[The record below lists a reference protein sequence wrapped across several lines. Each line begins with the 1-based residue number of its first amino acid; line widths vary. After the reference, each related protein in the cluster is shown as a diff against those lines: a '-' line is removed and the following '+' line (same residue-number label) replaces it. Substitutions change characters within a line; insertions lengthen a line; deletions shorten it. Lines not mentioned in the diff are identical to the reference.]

1 MSVQSKFKKKTKIK
15 AAIKKVKKII
25 SRTLI
30 GLILLL
36 LALAIILSLP
46 VVQTKIATYITETLN
61 KDFNVNISVERTSIN
76 IFGGVKLKKVLIL
89 DHHKKTMIYADIIAT
104 DILGLKR
111 LVDGDLIFGDIRLTG
126 LIFNLK
132 TYKNE
137 HENNLNVFIQAF
149 EKGPKSPKSSKHF
162 LLTAKN
168 AYIDR
173 GAFSV
178 VDENKN
184 TPKFLDFKKL
194 NAYISDFKLYGPD
207 VNTIIHR
214 FSFLDHRGLYVS
226 NFAGKFSY
234 TKKQIKVESLA
245 IKTKRSWIYGKAI
258 LNYKIEDFLDFT
270 DKVKFNVAMDSASI
284 ASNDI
289 RYFYD
294 GLGKNQHFRIRTKI
308 RGTLNNLNLRHL
320 KLSDTNGSKIAGTI
334 NFRNLLGDKTQ
345 KFSMQGKFDKLISSY
360 DNLVVLLPGV
370 LGKKL
375 PKELQRIGKFNIV
388 GKAKVSTTDLETD
401 FKMITDLGNGQANIH
416 MNNMD
421 FIDKASYSGNIILD
435 NFNVGALLARKDIGK
450 TTLNLDVEGVG
461 FTEKYLNTIIKGDIA
476 KLDYN
481 KYTYNNIVVNGNF
494 KLPYYKG
501 QVSINDPNLNLTF
514 DGLVDLSKRESKY
527 DFHINVENAD
537 LRKLRFVDDS
547 ISNFTGDAVV
557 ELTGNSIENLQG
569 NVYIKDAVYQNP
581 KSTYAFDEVTISSNF
596 DADRLRTITINSNDV
611 VNGKIVGKFQFGQLD
626 KLVMNSVGSLYTNYK
641 PYKVKK
647 GQFLN
652 FNFHVYDKV
661 VEMLYPEVN
670 IDSSTV
676 VRGKIDSDLQE
687 FKFKF
692 KSQKITAAKNTF
704 DNIRINIDNKNTLYN
719 AYVELDSIKTP
730 YYKVRDF
737 SLINVTAKDTLFVRS
752 EFKGGDK
759 GQDYY
764 NLNLFHTIDKNKNN
778 IVGIKKSEMKFKDYL
793 WYLNEDEEKDNQIVF
808 DQFFK
813 NFTIDNIVLSHEN
826 QKIDLNGIIKGTDYK
841 DIVLNFED
849 VDINKITP
857 FNSKFVFNGNLNGKV
872 NYKQNKSVYQPTA
885 SIVIDHLNL
894 NKTELGTLNF
904 DIAGDES
911 FKKFT
916 VNSSIQNGFT
926 ESFRANGTF
935 AIENKETLLDL
946 NLKLEGFNLATLG
959 SVGGDVLSNVRGS
972 VSGNAAVVG
981 NLKKPEINGRL
992 YVEKAG
998 MTIPYLNTDYELS
1011 DRTVIDLTDE
1021 KFLFRNNQ
1029 LTDTKYG
1036 TKGLLNGTIE
1046 HHNFGDWKLDLTITS
1061 KRLLALDTKDSED
1074 AAYFGTA
1081 FINGTASI
1089 KGPTDG
1095 LFIKVDAKSEKG
1107 TEVKIPINNAQSV
1120 GESSWIHF
1128 VTPKEKYNLANGIV
1142 EKTRNYNGLEL
1153 EFDFDITPDAEV
1165 EVILDRNS
1173 GHGMKGK
1180 GYGSLLFKIN
1190 TLGKFN
1196 MWGDFQAYEG
1206 TYNFKYGGLIDK
1218 KFSVKKGGSIIWEGN
1233 PMKAQLNLEAVYKTS
1248 ANPAVL
1254 LDNTSSFNKKVP
1266 VEVVI
1271 GLRGD
1276 LTSPEPNFDIQF
1288 PSVSNVLKSEIQ
1300 YKLDDK
1306 DIRQTQALYLL
1317 STGSF
1322 MSTDGFSQGD
1332 LSGTLTETAS
1342 SLLGGI
1348 IKSDNDK
1355 VNIDLNYI
1363 SADKRLGQEADGQF
1377 VANISSQVNERI
1389 TINGK
1394 LGVPVGGVNES
1405 AIVGDIEILYRVN
1418 EDGSMNLRLFNKEND
1433 INYVGQGIGYTQG
1446 VGISYEVD
1454 FDTFSELVNKI
1465 FKDHKLEKA
1474 IKSSNNDLQDS
1485 NLNPDFVNFSNK
1497 KDAKNK
1503 KDKDKKEAEKK
1514 EEPKSPPPQNNNE
1527 GLIPDNDF

>member
-1 MSVQSKFKKKTKIK
+1 M
-15 AAIKKVKKII
+15 
-25 SRTLI
+25 
-30 GLILLL
+30 LIL
-36 LALAIILSLP
+36 AITLSLP
-46 VVQTKIATYITETLN
+46 VVQTKIAKYITETLN
-61 KDFNVNISVERTSIN
+61 KDFKTNISIDKAAIN

-89 DHHKKTMIYADIIAT
+89 DHHKKTLIYSDLINT
-104 DILGLKR
+104 DILSIKR
-111 LVDGDLIFGDIRLTG
+111 AIDGDLIFGDIRLTG

-132 TYKNE
+132 TYKGE
-137 HENNLNVFIQAF
+137 DENNINKFIKLF
-149 EKGPKSPKSSKHF
+149 ETEKQVKTKSTKHF
-162 LLTAKN
+162 LLTARN
-168 AYIDR
+168 AYITN
-173 GAFSV
+173 GNFSV
-178 VDENKN
+178 VDENKH
-184 TPKFLDFKKL
+184 TPKFLDFTKL
-194 NAYISDFKLYGPD
+194 NAYISDFKLYGSD
-207 VNTIIHR
+207 VNTNIHR

-234 TKKQIKVESLA
+234 TKKQIKVENLA

-258 LNYKIEDFLDFT
+258 LNYKVKDFLDFT
-270 DKVKFNVAMDSASI
+270 DKVRFDVALDSSSI

-294 GLGKNQHFRIRTKI
+294 GLGKNQHFKVKTKI
-308 RGTLNNLNLRHL
+308 KGPLNDLNLNHLR
-320 KLSDTNGSKIAGTI
+320 LSDANGSKIFGNI
-334 NFRNLLGDKTQ
+334 NFKNLLGTKEQ
-345 KFSMQGKFDKLISSY
+345 KFSMDGKFDKLIASY
-360 DNLVVLLPGV
+360 DNLVFILPGI
-370 LGKKL
+370 LGKSL
-375 PKELQRIGKFNIV
+375 PKELKRIGKFNIT
-388 GKAKVSTTDLETD
+388 GKAKVSTTALETD
-401 FKMITDLGNGQANIH
+401 FKMATDLGNGKVNLH

-421 FIDKASYSGNIILD
+421 FIDKASYSGNIVLD
-435 NFNVGALLARKDIGK
+435 NFNIGALLGRKDVGR
-450 TTLNLDVEGVG
+450 TTLNLDVDGVG
-461 FTEKYLNTIIKGDIA
+461 FTEKYLNTIVKGDIN

-481 KYTYNNIVVNGNF
+481 KYRYSNIVVNGNF

-501 QVSINDPNLNLTF
+501 QLSINDPNLNLTF
-514 DGLVDLSKRESKY
+514 DGLVDLSKRESRY
-527 DFHINVENAD
+527 DFHINVENSD
-537 LRKLRFVDDS
+537 LQKLRFVNDS
-547 ISNFTGDAVV
+547 ISHFKGDAVV
-557 ELTGNSIENLQG
+557 QVSGNSIENLQG
-569 NVYIKDAVYQNP
+569 NIIIKDAEYQNP
-581 KSTYAFDEVTISSNF
+581 QATYVFDDVTISSNF
-596 DADRLRTITINSNDV
+596 DADRLRTITINSADIV
-611 VNGKIVGKFQFGQLD
+611 EGRIVGKFQFAQLD

-647 GQFLN
+647 GQFLR
-652 FNFHVYDKV
+652 FNFHVYNKV
-661 VEMLYPEVN
+661 VEMLYPDLK

-676 VRGKIDSDLQE
+676 VRGKIDADLQE
-687 FKFKF
+687 FKFGFRSK
-692 KSQKITAAKNTF
+692 QITAAKNTF
-704 DNIRINIDNKNTLYN
+704 DNIRISIDNKNPLYN
-719 AYVELDSIKTP
+719 AFVELDSIKTP
-730 YYKVRDF
+730 YYKIRDF
-737 SLINVTAKDTLFVRS
+737 NLINVTSKDTLFVRS

-759 GQDYY
+759 GQDYF
-764 NLNLFHTIDKNKNN
+764 NLDLYHTIDKKKNN

-793 WYLNEDEEKDNQIVF
+793 WYLNEDAAKDNQIVF
-808 DQFFK
+808 DQYFK

-826 QKIDLNGIIKGTDYK
+826 QKIDLNGIIKGKDYK

-857 FNSKFVFNGNLNGKV
+857 YNSKFVFNGNLNGNV
-872 NYKQNKSVYQPTA
+872 NYKQNKDVYQPTA
-885 SIVIDHLNL
+885 SIVVDHLNM
-894 NKTELGTLNF
+894 NKVDLGTLNF
-904 DIAGDES
+904 DISGDQT
-911 FKKFT
+911 FRKFT
-916 VNSSIQNGFT
+916 VNSSIVNGFA

-935 AIENKETLLDL
+935 NIENKETFMDL
-946 NLKLEGFNLATLG
+946 SLKLEGFNLATLG
-959 SVGGDVLSNVRGS
+959 TIGGDVLSNIRGS

-1029 LTDTKYG
+1029 LTDTKYK

-1089 KGPTDG
+1089 KGPTES

-1107 TEVKIPINNAQSV
+1107 TEVKIPINNVQSV

-1128 VTPKEKYNLANGIV
+1128 VTPKEKYNLQKGIV
-1142 EKTRNYNGLEL
+1142 ERTRNYNGLEL

-1218 KFSVKKGGSIIWEGN
+1218 KFAVKKGGSIIWEGN

-1254 LDNTSSFNKKVP
+1254 LDNSSFNKKVP

-1306 DIRQTQALYLL
+1306 DVRQTQALYLL

-1322 MSTDGFSQGD
+1322 MSQDGFNQSD
-1332 LSGTLTETAS
+1332 LSGTFAETAA

-1348 IKSDNDK
+1348 IKSDNDLI
-1355 VNIDLNYI
+1355 NIDLNFI
-1363 SADKRLGQEADGQF
+1363 SADRRLGQEADGQF
-1377 VANISSQVNERI
+1377 VANISSQINERI
-1389 TINGK
+1389 SINGK
-1394 LGVPVGGVNES
+1394 VGVPVGGVNES

-1433 INYVGQGIGYTQG
+1433 INYIGQGIGYTQG

-1454 FDTFSELVNKI
+1454 FDTFSELVNKL
-1465 FKDHKLEKA
+1465 FKSHKLEKA
-1474 IKSSNNDLQDS
+1474 IKKSDDFQDS
-1485 NLNPDFVNFSNK
+1485 NLNPDYLNFKS
-1497 KDAKNK
+1497 A
-1503 KDKDKKEAEKK
+1503 KEAEKDKKKPEK
-1514 EEPKSPPPQNNNE
+1514 EEEKKPKPQNNNE

>member
-1 MSVQSKFKKKTKIK
+1 M
-15 AAIKKVKKII
+15 
-25 SRTLI
+25 
-30 GLILLL
+30 LIL
-36 LALAIILSLP
+36 AITLSLP
-46 VVQTKIATYITETLN
+46 VVQTKIAKYITETLN
-61 KDFNVNISVERTSIN
+61 KDFKTNISIDKAAIN

-89 DHHKKTMIYADIIAT
+89 DHHKKTLIYSDLINT
-104 DILGLKR
+104 DILSIKR
-111 LVDGDLIFGDIRLTG
+111 AIDGDLIFGDIRLTG

-132 TYKNE
+132 TYKGE
-137 HENNLNVFIQAF
+137 DENNINKFIKLF
-149 EKGPKSPKSSKHF
+149 ETEKQVKTKSTKHF
-162 LLTAKN
+162 LLTARN
-168 AYIDR
+168 AYITN
-173 GAFSV
+173 GNFSV
-178 VDENKN
+178 VDENKH
-184 TPKFLDFKKL
+184 TPKFLDFTKL
-194 NAYISDFKLYGPD
+194 NAYISDFKLYGSD
-207 VNTIIHR
+207 VNTNIHR

-234 TKKQIKVESLA
+234 TKKQIKVENLA

-258 LNYKIEDFLDFT
+258 LNYKVKDFLDFT
-270 DKVKFNVAMDSASI
+270 DKVRFDVALDSSSI

-294 GLGKNQHFRIRTKI
+294 GLGKNQHFKVKTKI
-308 RGTLNNLNLRHL
+308 KGPLNNLNLNHL
-320 KLSDTNGSKIAGTI
+320 RLSDANGSKIFGNI
-334 NFRNLLGDKTQ
+334 NFKNLLGTKEQ
-345 KFSMQGKFDKLISSY
+345 KFSMDGKFDKLIASY
-360 DNLVVLLPGV
+360 DNLVYILPGI
-370 LGKKL
+370 LGKSL
-375 PKELQRIGKFNIV
+375 PKELKRIGKFNIT
-388 GKAKVSTTDLETD
+388 GKAKVSTTALETD
-401 FKMITDLGNGQANIH
+401 FKMATDLGNGKVNLH

-421 FIDKASYSGNIILD
+421 FIDKASYSGNIVLD
-435 NFNVGALLARKDIGK
+435 NFNIGALLGRKDVGR
-450 TTLNLDVEGVG
+450 TTLNLDVDGVG
-461 FTEKYLNTIIKGDIA
+461 FTEKYLNTIVKGDIN

-481 KYTYNNIVVNGNF
+481 KYRYSNIVVNGNF

-501 QVSINDPNLNLTF
+501 QLSINDPNLNLTF
-514 DGLVDLSKRESKY
+514 DGLVDLSKRESRY
-527 DFHINVENAD
+527 DFHINVENSD
-537 LRKLRFVDDS
+537 LQKLRFINDS
-547 ISNFTGDAVV
+547 ISHFKGDAVV
-557 ELTGNSIENLQG
+557 QVSGNSIENLQG
-569 NVYIKDAVYQNP
+569 NIIIKDAEYQNP
-581 KSTYAFDEVTISSNF
+581 EATYVFDDVTISSNF
-596 DADRLRTITINSNDV
+596 DADRLRTITINSADIV
-611 VNGKIVGKFQFGQLD
+611 EGRIVGKFQFAQLD

-647 GQFLN
+647 GQFLR
-652 FNFHVYDKV
+652 FNFHVYNKV
-661 VEMLYPEVN
+661 VEMLYPELK

-676 VRGKIDSDLQE
+676 VRGKIDADLQE
-687 FKFKF
+687 FKFGFRSK
-692 KSQKITAAKNTF
+692 QITAAKNTF
-704 DNIRINIDNKNTLYN
+704 DNIRISIDNKNPLYN
-719 AYVELDSIKTP
+719 AFVELDSIKTP
-730 YYKVRDF
+730 YYKIRDF
-737 SLINVTAKDTLFVRS
+737 NLINVTSKDTLFVRS

-759 GQDYY
+759 GQDYF
-764 NLNLFHTIDKNKNN
+764 NLDLYHTIDKKKNN

-793 WYLNEDEEKDNQIVF
+793 WYLNEDAAKDNQIVF
-808 DQFFK
+808 DQYFK

-826 QKIDLNGIIKGTDYK
+826 QKIDLNGIIKGKDYK

-857 FNSKFVFNGNLNGKV
+857 SNSKFVFNGNLNGNV
-872 NYKQNKSVYQPTA
+872 NYKQNKDVYQPTA
-885 SIVIDHLNL
+885 SIVVDHLNM
-894 NKTELGTLNF
+894 NKVDLGTLNF
-904 DIAGDES
+904 DISGDQT

-916 VNSSIQNGFT
+916 VNSSIVNGFA

-935 AIENKETLLDL
+935 NIENKETFMDL

-959 SVGGDVLSNVRGS
+959 TIGGDVLSNIRGS

-1029 LTDTKYG
+1029 LTDTKFK

-1089 KGPTDG
+1089 KGPTES

-1107 TEVKIPINNAQSV
+1107 TEVKIPINNVQSV

-1128 VTPKEKYNLANGIV
+1128 VTPKEKYNLQKGIV
-1142 EKTRNYNGLEL
+1142 ERTRNYNGLEL

-1218 KFSVKKGGSIIWEGN
+1218 KFAVKKGGSIIWEGN
-1233 PMKAQLNLEAVYKTS
+1233 PMKAQLNLEAVYRTS

-1254 LDNTSSFNKKVP
+1254 LDNSSFNKKVP

-1306 DIRQTQALYLL
+1306 DVRQTQALYLL

-1322 MSTDGFSQGD
+1322 MSQDGFNQSD
-1332 LSGTLTETAS
+1332 LSGTFAETAA

-1348 IKSDNDK
+1348 IKSDNDLI
-1355 VNIDLNYI
+1355 NIDLNFI
-1363 SADKRLGQEADGQF
+1363 SADRRLGQEADGQF
-1377 VANISSQVNERI
+1377 VANISSQINERI
-1389 TINGK
+1389 SINGK
-1394 LGVPVGGVNES
+1394 VGVPVGGVNES

-1433 INYVGQGIGYTQG
+1433 INYIGQGIGYTQG

-1454 FDTFSELVNKI
+1454 FDTFSELVNKL
-1465 FKDHKLEKA
+1465 FKSHKLEKA
-1474 IKSSNNDLQDS
+1474 IKKSDDFQDS
-1485 NLNPDFVNFSNK
+1485 NLNPDYLNFKS
-1497 KDAKNK
+1497 A
-1503 KDKDKKEAEKK
+1503 KEAEKDKKKPEK
-1514 EEPKSPPPQNNNE
+1514 EEEKKPKPQNNNE

>member
-1 MSVQSKFKKKTKIK
+1 M
-15 AAIKKVKKII
+15 
-25 SRTLI
+25 
-30 GLILLL
+30 
-36 LALAIILSLP
+36 LALAIILALP
-46 VVQTKIATYITETLN
+46 VVQTKIAKYITETLN
-61 KDFNVNISVERTSIN
+61 TDFKTNISVDKVAIN

-89 DHHKKTMIYADIIAT
+89 DHHKKTLIYSDIITT
-104 DILGLKR
+104 DILSVKR
-111 LVDGDLIFGDIRLTG
+111 LLDGDLLFGDIRLTG

-137 HENNLNVFIQAF
+137 DENNINKFIKLF
-149 EKGPKSPKSSKHF
+149 ETGKKTPKSNKHF
-162 LLTAKN
+162 LLTARN
-168 AYIDR
+168 AYISQ

-184 TPKFLDFKKL
+184 TPRFLDFKKL
-194 NAYISDFKLYGPD
+194 NAYISDFKLYGPE

-234 TKKQIKVESLA
+234 TKKQIKVENLA
-245 IKTKRSWIYGKAI
+245 IKTKRSSIYGKAV
-258 LNYKIEDFLDFT
+258 LNYSVEDFLHFT
-270 DKVKFNVAMDSASI
+270 DKVKFDVALDSASI

-294 GLGKNQHFRIRTKI
+294 GLGKNQHFKIKTKI
-308 RGTLNNLNLRHL
+308 NGTLNNLNLKHL
-320 KLSDTNGSKIAGTI
+320 KLSDTNGSKIFGTI
-334 NFRNLLGDKTQ
+334 NFKNLLGSKTQ
-345 KFSMQGKFDKLISSY
+345 KFSMDGKFDKLVSSY
-360 DNLVVLLPGV
+360 DNLVVLLPNI

-388 GKAKVSTTDLETD
+388 GKAKVSTTALETD
-401 FKMITDLGNGQANIH
+401 FKMITDLGNGQADLH
-416 MNNMD
+416 MNNID
-421 FIDKASYSGNIILD
+421 FIDKASYSGNIVLD
-435 NFNVGALLARKDIGK
+435 NFNIGALLKRKDLGR

-501 QVSINDPNLNLTF
+501 QISVNDPNLNLTF
-514 DGLVDLSKRESKY
+514 DGLVDLSKRESRY

-537 LRKLRFVDDS
+537 LRKLKFVNDS
-547 ISNFTGDAVV
+547 ISQFRGDAVV
-557 ELTGNSIENLQG
+557 EVSGNSIENLQG
-569 NVYIKDAVYQNP
+569 TVTIRDAVYQNP
-581 KSTYAFDEVTISSNF
+581 KSTYNFDELTVNSNF
-596 DADRLRTITINSNDV
+596 DADKLRTITISSNDV
-611 VNGKIVGKFQFGQLD
+611 VNGEIVGKFQFAQLD

-647 GQFLN
+647 GQFLR

-661 VEMLYPEVN
+661 VEMLYPEIN

-687 FKFKF
+687 FKFRF

-704 DNIRINIDNKNTLYN
+704 DNIRINIDNKNALYN

-730 YYKVRDF
+730 YYKIRDF
-737 SLINVTAKDTLFVRS
+737 NLINVTSKDTLFVRS
-752 EFKGGDK
+752 EFKGGEK
-759 GQDYY
+759 GEDYY
-764 NLNLFHTIDKNKNN
+764 NLDLYHTIDKNKNN

-793 WYLNEDEEKDNQIVF
+793 WYLNEDAEKDNQIVF
-808 DQFFK
+808 DQYFK
-813 NFTIDNIVLSHEN
+813 NFSINNIVLSHEN
-826 QKIDLNGIIKGTDYK
+826 QKIDLNGVIKGNDYK

-857 FNSKFVFNGNLNGKV
+857 LNSKFVFNGNLNGQI
-872 NYKQNKSVYQPTA
+872 NYKQNKNVYQPTA

-894 NKTELGTLNF
+894 NKIDLGTLNF
-904 DIAGDES
+904 DISGDES

-916 VNSSIQNGFT
+916 INSSIQNGFT

-935 AIENKETLLDL
+935 AIENKETFLDL

-959 SVGGDVLSNVRGS
+959 TVGGDVLSNIRGS

-1036 TKGLLNGTIE
+1036 TKGLLNGSIE

-1089 KGPTDG
+1089 KGPTQS

-1218 KFSVKKGGSIIWEGN
+1218 KFAVKKGGSIIWEGN
-1233 PMKAQLNLEAVYKTS
+1233 PMKAQLNLEAVYRTS

-1254 LDNTSSFNKKVP
+1254 LDNSSFNKKVP

-1306 DIRQTQALYLL
+1306 DVRQTQALYLL

-1322 MSTDGFSQGD
+1322 MSPDGFNQSD
-1332 LSGTLTETAS
+1332 LSGTFAETAA

-1348 IKSDNDK
+1348 IKSDNDLI
-1355 VNIDLNYI
+1355 NIDLNFI
-1363 SADKRLGQEADGQF
+1363 SADKRIGQEADGQF
-1377 VANISSQVNERI
+1377 VANISSQINEKI
-1389 TINGK
+1389 SINGK
-1394 LGVPVGGVNES
+1394 LGVPIGGVNES

-1433 INYVGQGIGYTQG
+1433 INYIGQGIGYTQG

-1454 FDTFSELVNKI
+1454 FDTFSELVSKL
-1465 FKDHKLEKA
+1465 FKNHKLERV
-1474 IKSSNNDLQDS
+1474 IKSSSDDLQDS
-1485 NLNPDFVNFSNK
+1485 YLDPSLVKFSNK
-1497 KDAKNK
+1497 KDAEKNK
-1503 KDKDKKEAEKK
+1503 KKEEKK
-1514 EEPKSPPPQNNNE
+1514 EEEKKTPQPQNNE
-1527 GLIPDNDF
+1527 GVIPDNDF

>member
-1 MSVQSKFKKKTKIK
+1 
-15 AAIKKVKKII
+15 
-25 SRTLI
+25 L
-30 GLILLL
+30 LIL
-36 LALAIILSLP
+36 AITLSLP
-46 VVQTKIATYITETLN
+46 VVQTKIAKYITETLN
-61 KDFNVNISVERTSIN
+61 KDFKTNISIDKAAIN

-89 DHHKKTMIYADIIAT
+89 DHHKKTLIYSDLINT
-104 DILGLKR
+104 DILSIKR
-111 LVDGDLIFGDIRLTG
+111 AIDGDLIFGDIRLTG

-132 TYKNE
+132 TYKGE
-137 HENNLNVFIQAF
+137 DENNINKFIKLF
-149 EKGPKSPKSSKHF
+149 ETEKQVKTKSTKHF
-162 LLTAKN
+162 LLTARN
-168 AYIDR
+168 AYITN
-173 GAFSV
+173 GNFSV
-178 VDENKN
+178 VDENKH
-184 TPKFLDFKKL
+184 TPKFLDFTKL
-194 NAYISDFKLYGPD
+194 NAYISDFKLYGSD
-207 VNTIIHR
+207 VNTNIHR

-234 TKKQIKVESLA
+234 TKKQIKVENLA

-258 LNYKIEDFLDFT
+258 LNYKVKDFLDFT
-270 DKVKFNVAMDSASI
+270 DKVRFDVALDSSSI

-294 GLGKNQHFRIRTKI
+294 GLGKNQHFKVKTKI
-308 RGTLNNLNLRHL
+308 KGPLNNLNLNHL
-320 KLSDTNGSKIAGTI
+320 RLSDANGSKIFGNI
-334 NFRNLLGDKTQ
+334 NFKNLLGTKEQ
-345 KFSMQGKFDKLISSY
+345 KFSMDGKFDKLIASY
-360 DNLVVLLPGV
+360 DNLVYILPGI
-370 LGKKL
+370 LGKSL
-375 PKELQRIGKFNIV
+375 PKELKRIGKFNIT
-388 GKAKVSTTDLETD
+388 GKAKVSTTALETD
-401 FKMITDLGNGQANIH
+401 FKMATDLGNGKVNLH

-421 FIDKASYSGNIILD
+421 FIDKASYSGNIVLD
-435 NFNVGALLARKDIGK
+435 NFNIGALLGRKDVGR
-450 TTLNLDVEGVG
+450 TTLNLDVDGVG
-461 FTEKYLNTIIKGDIA
+461 FTEKYLNTIVKGDIN

-481 KYTYNNIVVNGNF
+481 KYRYSNIVVNGNF

-514 DGLVDLSKRESKY
+514 DGLVDLSKRESRY
-527 DFHINVENAD
+527 DFHINVENSD
-537 LRKLRFVDDS
+537 LQKLRFVNDS
-547 ISNFTGDAVV
+547 ISHFKGDAVV
-557 ELTGNSIENLQG
+557 QVSGNSIENLQG
-569 NVYIKDAVYQNP
+569 NIIIKDAEYQNP
-581 KSTYAFDEVTISSNF
+581 QATYVFDDVTISSNF
-596 DADRLRTITINSNDV
+596 DDDRLRTITINSADIV
-611 VNGKIVGKFQFGQLD
+611 EGRIVGKFQFAQLD

-647 GQFLN
+647 GQFLR
-652 FNFHVYDKV
+652 FNFHVYNKV
-661 VEMLYPEVN
+661 VEMLYPELK

-676 VRGKIDSDLQE
+676 VRGKIDADLQE
-687 FKFKF
+687 FKFGFRSK
-692 KSQKITAAKNTF
+692 QITAAKNTF
-704 DNIRINIDNKNTLYN
+704 DNIRISIDNKNPLYN
-719 AYVELDSIKTP
+719 AFVELDSIKTP
-730 YYKVRDF
+730 YYKIRDF
-737 SLINVTAKDTLFVRS
+737 NLINVTSKDTLFVRS

-759 GQDYY
+759 GQDYF
-764 NLNLFHTIDKNKNN
+764 NLDLYHTIDKKKNN

-793 WYLNEDEEKDNQIVF
+793 WYLNEDAAKDNQIVF
-808 DQFFK
+808 DQYFK

-826 QKIDLNGIIKGTDYK
+826 QKIDLNGIIKGKDYK

-857 FNSKFVFNGNLNGKV
+857 SNSKFVFNGNLNGNI
-872 NYKQNKSVYQPTA
+872 NYKQNKDVYQPTA
-885 SIVIDHLNL
+885 SIVVDHLNM
-894 NKTELGTLNF
+894 NKVDLGTLNF
-904 DIAGDES
+904 DISGDQT
-911 FKKFT
+911 FRKFT
-916 VNSSIQNGFT
+916 VNSSIVNGFA

-935 AIENKETLLDL
+935 NIENKETFMDL

-959 SVGGDVLSNVRGS
+959 TIGGDVLSNIRGS

-1029 LTDTKYG
+1029 LTDTKYK

-1089 KGPTDG
+1089 KGPTES

-1107 TEVKIPINNAQSV
+1107 TEVKIPINNVQSV

-1128 VTPKEKYNLANGIV
+1128 VTPKEKYNLQKGIV
-1142 EKTRNYNGLEL
+1142 ERTRNYNGLEL

-1218 KFSVKKGGSIIWEGN
+1218 KFAVKKGGSIIWEGN

-1254 LDNTSSFNKKVP
+1254 LDNSSFNKKVP

-1306 DIRQTQALYLL
+1306 DVRQTQALYLL

-1322 MSTDGFSQGD
+1322 MSQDGFNQSD
-1332 LSGTLTETAS
+1332 LSGTFAETAA

-1348 IKSDNDK
+1348 IKSDNDLI
-1355 VNIDLNYI
+1355 NIDLNFI
-1363 SADKRLGQEADGQF
+1363 SADRRLGQEADGQF
-1377 VANISSQVNERI
+1377 VANISSQINERI
-1389 TINGK
+1389 SINGK
-1394 LGVPVGGVNES
+1394 VGVPVGGVNES

-1433 INYVGQGIGYTQG
+1433 INYIGQGIGYTQG

-1454 FDTFSELVNKI
+1454 FDTFSELVNKL
-1465 FKDHKLEKA
+1465 FKSHKLEKA
-1474 IKSSNNDLQDS
+1474 IKKSDDFQDS
-1485 NLNPDFVNFSNK
+1485 NLNPDYLNFKS
-1497 KDAKNK
+1497 A
-1503 KDKDKKEAEKK
+1503 KEAEKDKKKPEK
-1514 EEPKSPPPQNNNE
+1514 EEEKKPKPQNNNE

>member
-1 MSVQSKFKKKTKIK
+1 MN
-15 AAIKKVKKII
+15 
-25 SRTLI
+25 SR
-30 GLILLL
+30 
-36 LALAIILSLP
+36 
-46 VVQTKIATYITETLN
+46 
-61 KDFNVNISVERTSIN
+61 
-76 IFGGVKLKKVLIL
+76 
-89 DHHKKTMIYADIIAT
+89 
-104 DILGLKR
+104 
-111 LVDGDLIFGDIRLTG
+111 
-126 LIFNLK
+126 
-132 TYKNE
+132 
-137 HENNLNVFIQAF
+137 
-149 EKGPKSPKSSKHF
+149 
-162 LLTAKN
+162 
-168 AYIDR
+168 
-173 GAFSV
+173 
-178 VDENKN
+178 
-184 TPKFLDFKKL
+184 FLDFTKL
-194 NAYISDFKLYGPD
+194 NAYISDFKLYGPE
-207 VNTIIHR
+207 VITTIHR
-214 FSFLDHRGLYVS
+214 FSFMDHRGLYVS
-226 NFAGKFSY
+226 NFAGKFTY
-234 TKKQIKVESLA
+234 TKKRIKVENLA
-245 IKTKRSWIYGKAI
+245 IKTKRSSIYGNVI
-258 LNYKIEDFLDFT
+258 MNYKVQDFLNFT
-270 DKVKFNVAMDSASI
+270 DKVQFDVALDSASL

-294 GLGKNQHFRIRTKI
+294 GLGKNQHFKIKTKLK
-308 RGTLNNLNLRHL
+308 GTLNNLNLKGLRL
-320 KLSDTNGSKIAGTI
+320 TDTNGSRIVGNI
-334 NFRNLLGDKTQ
+334 NFRNLLGNKTQ
-345 KFSMQGKFDKLISSY
+345 KFSMDGKFDRLISSY
-360 DNLVVLLPGV
+360 DNLVVLLPNI

-375 PKELQRIGKFNIV
+375 PKELKRIGKFNMV
-388 GKAKVSTTDLETD
+388 GKAKVSTTALETD
-401 FKMITDLGNGQANIH
+401 FKMITDIGNGNVDLH
-416 MNNMD
+416 LNNMD
-421 FIDKASYSGNIILD
+421 FIDKASYSGNIVLE
-435 NFNVGALLARKDIGK
+435 NFDVGALLNRKDVGK
-450 TTLNLDVEGVG
+450 TTLNLDVDGVG
-461 FTEKYLNTIIKGDIA
+461 FTEKYLNTIIKGDIQ
-476 KLDYN
+476 KLEYN

-501 QVSINDPNLNLTF
+501 QLSINDPNLSLTF
-514 DGLVDLSKRESKY
+514 DGLVDLSKKESRY

-537 LRKLRFVDDS
+537 LRKLKFVNDS
-547 ISNFTGDAVV
+547 ISYFKGNAVV

-569 NVYIKDAVYQNP
+569 NVYIQNAVYQNP
-581 KSTYAFDEVTISSNF
+581 KSTYAFDELTVNSSF
-596 DADRLRTITINSNDV
+596 DTDRVRTITINSTDV
-611 VNGKIVGKFQFGQLD
+611 INGKIVGKFQFAQLD

-647 GQFLN
+647 GQFLR

-661 VEMLYPEVN
+661 VEMLYPEIN

-687 FKFKF
+687 FKFRF

-730 YYKVRDF
+730 YYKIRDF

-752 EFKGGDK
+752 EFKGGEK

-764 NLNLFHTIDKNKNN
+764 NLDLFHTIDKNKNN

-793 WYLNEDEEKDNQIVF
+793 WYLNEDSAEDNQIVF
-808 DQFFK
+808 DQNFK
-813 NFTIDNIVLSHEN
+813 NFTIDNIILSHEN
-826 QKIDLNGIIKGTDYK
+826 QKIDLNGVIKGKDYK
-841 DIVLNFED
+841 DLVLNFED

-857 FNSKFVFNGNLNGKV
+857 LNSKFVFNGNLNGSV
-872 NYKQNKSVYQPTA
+872 NYKQNKDVYQPTA

-894 NKTELGTLNF
+894 NKIELGTLNF
-904 DIAGDES
+904 DISGDQS
-911 FKKFT
+911 FRKFT
-916 VNSSIQNGFT
+916 INSSIQNGFT

-935 AIENKETLLDL
+935 AIENKETILDL

-959 SVGGDVLSNVRGS
+959 TVGGDVLSNVRGS

-998 MTIPYLNTDYELS
+998 MTVPYLNTDYELS
-1011 DRTVIDLTDE
+1011 DRTVIDLSDE

-1029 LTDTKYG
+1029 LTDTKFG
-1036 TKGLLNGTIE
+1036 TKGLLNGSIE
-1046 HHNFGDWKLDLTITS
+1046 HHNFSDWKLDLTITS
-1061 KRLLALDTKDSED
+1061 KRLLALDTKDSDD

-1089 KGPTDG
+1089 KGPTES

-1107 TEVKIPINNAQSV
+1107 TEVKIPINNVQSV

-1218 KFSVKKGGSIIWEGN
+1218 KFAVKKGGSIIWEGN

-1254 LDNTSSFNKKVP
+1254 LESSSFNKKVP

-1276 LTSPEPNFDIQF
+1276 LASPEPNFDIQF
-1288 PSVSNVLKSEIQ
+1288 PSISNVMKSEIQ

-1322 MSTDGFSQGD
+1322 MSPDGFSQSD
-1332 LSGTLTETAS
+1332 LSGTFAETVTS
-1342 SLLGGI
+1342 MFGNI
-1348 IKSDNDK
+1348 IKSDNDLF
-1355 VNIDLNYI
+1355 NINLNYI
-1363 SADKRLGQEADGQF
+1363 AADKRIGQEADGQF
-1377 VANISSQVNERI
+1377 VANITSQINEKI
-1389 TINGK
+1389 SINGK

-1405 AIVGDIEILYRVN
+1405 AIVGDIEVLYRVN

-1433 INYVGQGIGYTQG
+1433 INYIGQGIGYTQG

-1454 FDTFSELVNKI
+1454 FDTFSELVNKL
-1465 FKDHKLEKA
+1465 FKNHKLERA
-1474 IKSSNNDLQDS
+1474 VKSSPDDLQDS
-1485 NLNPDFVNFSNK
+1485 NLNPDFVNFSTK
-1497 KDAKNK
+1497 KDAEKNK
-1503 KDKDKKEAEKK
+1503 KKSDKKEEEKK
-1514 EEPKSPPPQNNNE
+1514 PQPQNNNE

>member
-1 MSVQSKFKKKTKIK
+1 M
-15 AAIKKVKKII
+15 
-25 SRTLI
+25 
-30 GLILLL
+30 
-36 LALAIILSLP
+36 LALAIILALP
-46 VVQTKIATYITETLN
+46 VVQTKIAKYITETLN
-61 KDFNVNISVERTSIN
+61 TDFKTNISVDKVAIN
-76 IFGGVKLKKVLIL
+76 IFGGVKLKKVLVL
-89 DHHKKTMIYADIIAT
+89 DHHKKTMIYSDIVNT
-104 DILGLKR
+104 DLLSIKR
-111 LVDGDLIFGDIRLTG
+111 TLDGDLLFGDVRLTG
-126 LIFNLK
+126 MIFNLK
-132 TYKNE
+132 TYKGEN
-137 HENNLNVFIQAF
+137 ENNINKFIKLF
-149 EKGPKSPKSSKHF
+149 ETGKKKKKPSRKF

-168 AYIDR
+168 AYISK
-173 GAFSV
+173 GIFSV
-178 VDENKN
+178 VDENKT
-184 TPKFLDFKKL
+184 TPQFLDFTKL
-194 NAYISDFKLYGPD
+194 NAYISDFKLYGPEI
-207 VNTIIHR
+207 TTTIHR

-226 NFAGKFSY
+226 NFTGKFSY
-234 TKKQIKVESLA
+234 TKKQIKVENLA
-245 IKTKRSWIYGKAI
+245 IKTKRSSIYGKAI
-258 LNYKIEDFLDFT
+258 LNYKVEDFLHFT
-270 DKVKFNVAMDSASI
+270 DKVQFDVALDSASI

-294 GLGKNQHFRIRTKI
+294 GLGKNQHFKI
-308 RGTLNNLNLRHL
+308 KSKIKGTLNNLNLRYL
-320 KLSDTNGSKIAGTI
+320 RLSDTNGSKINGNI
-334 NFRNLLGDKTQ
+334 NFKNLLGTKEQ
-345 KFSMQGKFDKLISSY
+345 KFAMEGKFDKLVSSY
-360 DNLVVLLPGV
+360 DNLVVLLPGI

-375 PKELQRIGKFNIV
+375 PKELKRIGKFNIV
-388 GKAKVSTTDLETD
+388 GKAKVSTTALETN
-401 FKMITDLGNGQANIH
+401 FKMITDLGNGQADLH

-421 FIDKASYSGNIILD
+421 FIDKASYSGNVILD
-435 NFNVGALLARKDIGK
+435 NFNIGALLNRKDLGR
-450 TTLNLDVEGVG
+450 TTLNLDVDGVG
-461 FTEKYLNTIIKGDIA
+461 FTEKYLNTIIKGDIS

-501 QVSINDPNLNLTF
+501 QVSVNDPNLSLTF
-514 DGLVDLSKRESKY
+514 DGLVDLSNRENKY

-537 LRKLRFVDDS
+537 LRKLKILKDS
-547 ISNFTGDAVV
+547 VSQFRGDAIV
-557 ELTGNSIENLQG
+557 EVTGNSIENLQG
-569 NVYIKDAVYQNP
+569 NISIKDAVYQNP
-581 KSTYAFDEVTISSNF
+581 KATYVFDEINVHSDF
-596 DADRLRTITINSNDV
+596 DADRLRTITINSKDV
-611 VNGKIVGKFQFGQLD
+611 VNGTIVGKFQFGQLD

-647 GQFLN
+647 GQFLR

-687 FKFKF
+687 FKFRF
-692 KSQKITAAKNTF
+692 RSQKITAAKNTF

-752 EFKGGDK
+752 EFKGGEK
-759 GQDYY
+759 GQDYF
-764 NLNLFHTIDKNKNN
+764 NLDLYHTIDKNKNN

-793 WYLNEDEEKDNQIVF
+793 WYLNEDAEEDNQIVF
-808 DQFFK
+808 DQYFK
-813 NFTIDNIVLSHEN
+813 NFSIDNIVLSHEN
-826 QKIDLNGIIKGTDYK
+826 QKIDLNGIIKGSDYK

-857 FNSKFVFNGNLNGKV
+857 LTSKFVFNGNLNGSI
-872 NYKQNKSVYQPTA
+872 NYKQNKNVYQPTA

-894 NKTELGTLNF
+894 NKIELGTLNF
-904 DIAGDES
+904 DIAGDET

-916 VNSSIQNGFT
+916 INSSIQNGFT
-926 ESFRANGTF
+926 ESFRAGGTF
-935 AIENKETLLDL
+935 AVENKETFLDL

-959 SVGGDVLSNVRGS
+959 TVGGDVLSNVRGS

-998 MTIPYLNTDYELS
+998 MTIPYLNVDYELS
-1011 DRTVIDLTDE
+1011 DRTVIDLTNE

-1029 LTDTKYG
+1029 LTDTKYN
-1036 TKGLLNGTIE
+1036 TKGLLNGSIE
-1046 HHNFGDWKLDLTITS
+1046 HHNFGDWKLDLNITS
-1061 KRLLALDTKDSED
+1061 KRLLALDTKDSDD

-1089 KGPTDG
+1089 KGPTES

-1107 TEVKIPINNAQSV
+1107 TEVKIPINNTQSV

-1377 VANISSQVNERI
+1377 VANISSQINERI

-1433 INYVGQGIGYTQG
+1433 INYIGQGIGYTQG

-1454 FDTFSELVNKI
+1454 FDTFSELVNKL
-1465 FKDHKLEKA
+1465 FKNHKLERA
-1474 IKSSNNDLQDS
+1474 IKTSDDVQDS
-1485 NLNPDFVNFSNK
+1485 YLNPELVNFSNK
-1497 KDAKNK
+1497 KDAEKNK
-1503 KDKDKKEAEKK
+1503 KKAEKEKK
-1514 EEPKSPPPQNNNE
+1514 EEEKKKPQPQNNE

>member
-1 MSVQSKFKKKTKIK
+1 M
-15 AAIKKVKKII
+15 
-25 SRTLI
+25 
-30 GLILLL
+30 LIL
-36 LALAIILSLP
+36 AITLSLP
-46 VVQTKIATYITETLN
+46 VVQTKIAKYITETLN
-61 KDFNVNISVERTSIN
+61 TDFKTNISIDKAAIN

-89 DHHKKTMIYADIIAT
+89 DHHKKTLIYSDIINT
-104 DILGLKR
+104 DILSIKR
-111 LVDGDLIFGDIRLTG
+111 LIDGDLIFGDIRLTG

-137 HENNLNVFIQAF
+137 NENNINKFIKLF
-149 EKGPKSPKSSKHF
+149 ETGKKTPKSDKHF
-162 LLTAKN
+162 LLTARN
-168 AYIDR
+168 AYISN
-173 GAFSV
+173 GNFSV

-184 TPKFLDFKKL
+184 TPVFLDFKKL

-234 TKKQIKVESLA
+234 TKKQIKVENLA

-270 DKVKFNVAMDSASI
+270 DKVQFNVALDSSSI

-289 RYFYD
+289 HFFYD
-294 GLGKNQHFRIRTKI
+294 GLGKNQHFKVRTKI
-308 RGTLNNLNLRHL
+308 KGTLNNLNLNHL
-320 KLSDTNGSKIAGTI
+320 RLSDANGSKIFGTI
-334 NFRNLLGDKTQ
+334 NFKNLVGSKEQ
-345 KFSMQGKFDKLISSY
+345 KFSMDGKFDKLLSSY
-360 DNLVVLLPGV
+360 DNLVVILPGV

-375 PKELQRIGKFNIV
+375 PKELKRIGKFNII
-388 GKAKVSTTDLETD
+388 GKAKVSVTELETN
-401 FKMITDLGNGQANIH
+401 FKIATDLGNGKVDLH

-421 FIDKASYSGNIILD
+421 FIDKASYSGNIVLD
-435 NFNVGALLARKDIGK
+435 NFNIGALLGRKDLGK
-450 TTLNLDVEGVG
+450 TTLNLDVDGVG

-481 KYTYNNIVVNGNF
+481 KYSYSNIVVNGNF

-501 QVSINDPNLNLTF
+501 QISVNDPNLNLTF
-514 DGLVDLSKRESKY
+514 DGLVDLSKRESRY
-527 DFHINVENAD
+527 DFHINIENSD
-537 LRKLRFVDDS
+537 LRKLKFINDS
-547 ISNFTGDAVV
+547 ISHFKGDAVV
-557 ELTGNSIENLQG
+557 QVTGNSIENLQG
-569 NVYIKDAVYQNP
+569 EIFIKDAAYQNP
-581 KSTYAFDEVTISSNF
+581 KETYVFDDVTISSNF
-596 DADRLRTITINSNDV
+596 DADKLRTITINSSDIV
-611 VNGKIVGKFQFGQLD
+611 EGKIVGKFQFGQLD

-647 GQFLN
+647 GQFLR
-652 FNFHVYDKV
+652 FNFHVYNKV
-661 VEMLYPEVN
+661 VEMLYPEMK

-687 FKFKF
+687 FKFGFRSKQI
-692 KSQKITAAKNTF
+692 SAAKNTF
-704 DNIRINIDNKNTLYN
+704 DNIRISVDNKNPLYN
-719 AYVELDSIKTP
+719 AFVELDSIKTP
-730 YYKVRDF
+730 YYKIRDF
-737 SLINVTAKDTLFVRS
+737 NLINVTSKDTLFVRS

-759 GQDYY
+759 GQDYF
-764 NLNLFHTIDKNKNN
+764 NLDLFHTIDKNKNN

-793 WYLNEDEEKDNQIVF
+793 WYLNEDASKDNQIVF

-813 NFTIDNIVLSHEN
+813 NFSIDNIVLSHEN
-826 QKIDLNGIIKGTDYK
+826 QKIDLNGVIKGKDYK
-841 DIVLNFED
+841 DLVLNFED

-857 FNSKFVFNGNLNGKV
+857 LTSKFVFNGNLNGKI
-872 NYKQNKSVYQPTA
+872 NYKQNKDVYQPTA
-885 SIVIDHLNL
+885 TIVIDHLNL
-894 NKTELGTLNF
+894 NKVDLGTLNF
-904 DIAGDES
+904 DISGDES
-911 FKKFT
+911 FRKFT
-916 VNSSIQNGFT
+916 MNSSIVNGFA
-926 ESFRANGTF
+926 ESFKAEGTF
-935 AIENKETLLDL
+935 AIENKETILDL
-946 NLKLEGFNLATLG
+946 RLKLDGFNLATLG
-959 SVGGDVLSNVRGS
+959 TVGGDVLSNVRGS

-1029 LTDTKYG
+1029 LTDTKFK

-1089 KGPTDG
+1089 KGPTEN

-1107 TEVKIPINNAQSV
+1107 TEVKIPINNVQSV

-1128 VTPKEKYNLANGIV
+1128 VTPKEKYNLANGII

-1363 SADKRLGQEADGQF
+1363 SADRRIGQEADGQF
-1377 VANISSQVNERI
+1377 VANISSQINERI

-1394 LGVPVGGVNES
+1394 VGVPVGGVNES
-1405 AIVGDIEILYRVN
+1405 AIVGDIEILYRMN
-1418 EDGSMNLRLFNKEND
+1418 DDGSMNLRLFNKEND
-1433 INYVGQGIGYTQG
+1433 INYIGQGIGYTQG

-1454 FDTFSELVNKI
+1454 FDTFSELVNKL
-1465 FKDHKLEKA
+1465 FKNHKLERA
-1474 IKSSNNDLQDS
+1474 IKNSDDYQDS
-1485 NLNPDFVNFSNK
+1485 NLNPDFVNFKS
-1497 KDAKNK
+1497 
-1503 KDKDKKEAEKK
+1503 KKETDKEKK
-1514 EEPKSPPPQNNNE
+1514 KPEKQEEKKPKPQNNNE
-1527 GLIPDNDF
+1527 GLIPDNDDF

>member
-1 MSVQSKFKKKTKIK
+1 M
-15 AAIKKVKKII
+15 
-25 SRTLI
+25 
-30 GLILLL
+30 
-36 LALAIILSLP
+36 P
-46 VVQTKIATYITETLN
+46 VVQTKIAKYITESLN
-61 KDFNVNISVERTSIN
+61 ADFKTKISVEKVAIN

-89 DHHKKTMIYADIIAT
+89 DHHNKTLIYSDLINT
-104 DILGLKR
+104 DIVSIKR
-111 LVDGDLIFGDIRLTG
+111 VLDGDLIFGDLRLTG

-132 TYKNE
+132 TYKGE
-137 HENNLNVFIQAF
+137 DENNINKFVKLF
-149 EKGPKSPKSSKHF
+149 ETGKPSTSTKHF

-168 AYIDR
+168 AYISR
-173 GAFSV
+173 GNFSV
-178 VDENKN
+178 IDENKK

-207 VNTIIHR
+207 VNTTIHR

-234 TKKQIKVESLA
+234 TKKQIKVENLA
-245 IKTKRSWIYGKAI
+245 IKTKRSSIYGQAV
-258 LNYKIEDFLDFT
+258 LNYKIEDFLHFT
-270 DKVKFNVAMDSASI
+270 DKVKFDVALDSASI
-284 ASNDI
+284 ATNDI

-294 GLGKNQHFRIRTKI
+294 GLGKNQHFKIKTKI
-308 RGTLNNLNLRHL
+308 KGTLNNLNLRRL
-320 KLSDTNGSKIAGTI
+320 RLSDTNGSRIVGTI
-334 NFRNLLGDKTQ
+334 NFRNLVGSENQ
-345 KFSMQGKFDKLISSY
+345 KFSMDGKFDKLLSSY
-360 DNLVVLLPGV
+360 DDLVVLLPGV
-370 LGKKL
+370 LGTKL
-375 PKELQRIGKFNIV
+375 PKEIQRLGRFNMV
-388 GKAKVSTTDLETD
+388 GKAKVSTTALETD
-401 FKMITDLGNGQANIH
+401 FKMTTDLGNGQIDLH

-435 NFNVGALLARKDIGK
+435 NFDVGTLLQRKDIGR
-450 TTLNLDVEGVG
+450 TTLNLDVDGVG
-461 FTEKYLNTIIKGDIA
+461 FTEKYLNTIVKGDIA

-501 QVSINDPNLNLTF
+501 QVSINDPNVSLTF

-537 LRKLRFVDDS
+537 LRKLKFVKDS
-547 ISNFTGDAVV
+547 ISHFSGDAIV

-569 NVYIKDAVYQNP
+569 NVYIKDAVYKNP
-581 KSTYAFDEVTISSNF
+581 KSTYVFDEITVNSNF
-596 DADRLRTITINSNDV
+596 DKDRLRTININSSDV
-611 VNGKIVGKFQFGQLD
+611 VNGEIVGKFQFKELD

-647 GQFLN
+647 GQFLR
-652 FNFHVYDKV
+652 FNLHVYNKV
-661 VEMLYPEVN
+661 VEMLYPEIE

-676 VRGKIDSDLQE
+676 LRGKIDSDLNE

-692 KSQKITAAKNTF
+692 NSQKITAAKNTF
-704 DNIRINIDNKNTLYN
+704 DNIRINVDNKNQLYN

-737 SLINVTAKDTLFVRS
+737 SLINVTANDTLFVRS

-759 GQDYY
+759 GEDYFNM
-764 NLNLFHTIDKNKNN
+764 NLYHTIDKDKNN
-778 IVGIKKSEMKFKDYL
+778 IVGIHKSEMKFKDYL
-793 WYLNEDEEKDNQIVF
+793 WYLNEDAEKDNQIVF
-808 DQFFK
+808 DKEFK
-813 NFTIDNIVLSHEN
+813 NFKIDNIVLSHED
-826 QKIDLNGIIKGTDYK
+826 QKIDLNGVLKGKDYK

-857 FNSKFVFNGNLNGKV
+857 FNSKFVFNGNLNGSV
-872 NYKQNKSVYQPTA
+872 NYKQNKDVYQPTA

-894 NKTELGTLNF
+894 NKIDLGTLNF

-916 VNSSIQNGFT
+916 INSSIQNGFT
-926 ESFRANGTF
+926 ESFKADGNF
-935 AIENKETLLDL
+935 SVENKETFLDM

-959 SVGGDVLSNVRGS
+959 TVGGEVLSNVRGT

-998 MTIPYLNTDYELS
+998 MTIPYLNTDYELG

-1029 LTDTKYG
+1029 LTDTKYK
-1036 TKGLLNGTIE
+1036 TKGLLNGSIE
-1046 HHNFGDWKLDLTITS
+1046 HHNFGDWKLDLNISS

-1089 KGPTDG
+1089 KGPTES
-1095 LFIKVDAKSEKG
+1095 LFIKVAAKSEKG
-1107 TEVKIPINNAQSV
+1107 TQVKIPINNAQSV
-1120 GESSWIHF
+1120 GESSFIHF
-1128 VTPKEKYNLANGIV
+1128 VTPQEKYNLENGIA
-1142 EKTRNYNGLEL
+1142 EKTKNYGGLEL

-1218 KFSVKKGGSIIWEGN
+1218 KFAVKKGGSIIWEGN
-1233 PMKAQLNLEAVYKTS
+1233 PLKAQLNLEAVYRTS

-1254 LDNTSSFNKKVP
+1254 LENSSFNKKVP

-1288 PSVSNVLKSEIQ
+1288 PSVSSVLKSEIQ

-1306 DIRQTQALYLL
+1306 DVRQTQALYLL

-1322 MSTDGFSQGD
+1322 MSADGFNQSD
-1332 LSGTLTETAS
+1332 LSGTFAETAA

-1355 VNIDLNYI
+1355 FNIDLNFI

-1377 VANISSQVNERI
+1377 VANITSQVNERI

-1394 LGVPVGGVNES
+1394 VGVPVGGVNES

-1418 EDGSMNLRLFNKEND
+1418 EDGTMNLRLFNKEND
-1433 INYVGQGIGYTQG
+1433 INYIGQGIGYTQG

-1465 FKDHKLEKA
+1465 FKSHKLERALK
-1474 IKSSNNDLQDS
+1474 NNTDDLQDS
-1485 NLNPDFVNFSNK
+1485 YLNPDFMKFSNK
-1497 KDAKNK
+1497 KDADKNK
-1503 KDKDKKEAEKK
+1503 KKSDKKEEEK
-1514 EEPKSPPPQNNNE
+1514 PQPTNNNNQ
-1527 GLIPDNDF
+1527 GLIPDNDDF

>member
-1 MSVQSKFKKKTKIK
+1 M
-15 AAIKKVKKII
+15 
-25 SRTLI
+25 
-30 GLILLL
+30 

-46 VVQTKIATYITETLN
+46 AVQTKIAHYVTESLN
-61 KDFNVNISVERTSIN
+61 SDFKTDIHVDKVAVN
-76 IFGGVKLKKVLIL
+76 IFGGVKLKKVMIY
-89 DHHKKTMIYADIIAT
+89 DHHKKTLIYSDIIAT
-104 DILGLKR
+104 DILSLKR
-111 LVDGDLIFGDIRLTG
+111 LMDGDLIFGDLRLTG

-137 HENNLNVFIQAF
+137 DENNINKFIKLF
-149 EKGPKSPKSSKHF
+149 ETGKPSKSKKHF
-162 LLTAKN
+162 LLTARN
-168 AYIDR
+168 AYISK

-178 VDENKN
+178 TDENKN
-184 TPKFLDFKKL
+184 TPKFLAFTKL

-207 VNTIIHR
+207 VNTTIHR

-234 TKKQIKVESLA
+234 TKKQIKVENLA
-245 IKTKRSWIYGKAI
+245 IKTKRSSIYGLAI
-258 LNYKIEDFLDFT
+258 LNYKVEDFLHFT
-270 DKVKFNVAMDSASI
+270 DKVQFNVALDSASI

-294 GLGKNQHFRIRTKI
+294 GLGKNQHFKIKTKL
-308 RGTLNNLNLRHL
+308 RGTLNNLNLKGLR
-320 KLSDTNGSKIAGTI
+320 LSDTNGSRIVGNI
-334 NFRNLLGDKTQ
+334 NFKNLLGDKTQ
-345 KFSMQGKFDKLISSY
+345 KFSMDGKFDRLISSY
-360 DNLVVLLPGV
+360 DNLVVLLPNV

-375 PKELQRIGKFNIV
+375 PKELQKIGKFHIV
-388 GKAKVSTTDLETD
+388 GKAKVSTTDLEAK
-401 FKMITDLGNGQANIH
+401 FKMVTDLGNGEVDLH

-435 NFNVGALLARKDIGK
+435 NFDVGALLSRKDIK
-450 TTLNLDVEGVG
+450 RTTLNLDVDGKG
-461 FTEKYLNTIIKGDIA
+461 FTSKYLNTIIKGDIA

-481 KYTYNNIVVNGNF
+481 NYTYNNIVVNGNF

-501 QVSINDPNLNLTF
+501 QLSVNDPNLNMTF
-514 DGLVDLSKRESKY
+514 DGLVDLSTRENKY
-527 DFHINVENAD
+527 DFHINVENAN
-537 LRKLRFVDDS
+537 LRKLKFVKDS

-557 ELTGNSIENLQG
+557 EMSGNSLETLHG
-569 NVYIKDAVYQNP
+569 NIYIKDAVYQNP
-581 KSTYAFDEVTISSNF
+581 KSTYAFDELTVNSSF
-596 DADRLRTITINSNDV
+596 DDDRLRTITINSTDV
-611 VNGKIVGKFQFGQLD
+611 VNGKIVGKFRFDQLG

-641 PYKVKK
+641 PYPLRK
-647 GQFLN
+647 GQFLR
-652 FNFHVYDKV
+652 FNFHVYNKV
-661 VEMLYPEVN
+661 VEMLYPEIN

-687 FKFKF
+687 FKFRF
-692 KSQKITAAKNTF
+692 KSQKITLAKNTF
-704 DNIRINIDNKNTLYN
+704 DNIRINVDNKNTLYN

-730 YYKVRDF
+730 YYKIRDF
-737 SLINVTAKDTLFVRS
+737 NLINVTAKDTLYVRS
-752 EFKGGDK
+752 EFKGGEK
-759 GQDYY
+759 GEDYF
-764 NLNLFHTIDKNKNN
+764 NLDLFHTIDKNKNN
-778 IVGIKKSEMKFKDYL
+778 IVGIKKSEMKFKDYI
-793 WYLNEDEEKDNQIVF
+793 WYLNEDAEKDNQIVF

-826 QKIDLNGIIKGTDYK
+826 QKIDLNGVIKGNDYK
-841 DIVLNFED
+841 DLVLNFED

-857 FNSKFVFNGNLNGKV
+857 LTSKFVFNGNLNGNV
-872 NYKQNKSVYQPTA
+872 NFKQNKDVYQPTA
-885 SIVIDHLNL
+885 AIVIDHLNL
-894 NKTELGTLNF
+894 NKTELGTLKF
-904 DIAGDES
+904 DISGDQNLR
-911 FKKFT
+911 KFV
-916 VNSSIQNGFT
+916 VNSSIQNDFT
-926 ESFRANGTF
+926 ESFKAWGTF
-935 AIENKETLLDL
+935 AIENKETVLDL

-959 SVGGDVLSNVRGS
+959 PVGGEVLSNVRGT

-981 NLKKPEINGRL
+981 NAKKPEINGRL

-1011 DRTVIDLTDE
+1011 DRTVIDLTNE

-1029 LTDTKYG
+1029 LTDTKYK

-1046 HHNFGDWKLDLTITS
+1046 HNNFADWKLDLTITS

-1089 KGPTDG
+1089 KGPTEG

-1128 VTPKEKYNLANGIV
+1128 VTPKEKYNLANGII

-1276 LTSPEPNFDIQF
+1276 LTSPDPNFDIQF

-1348 IKSDNDK
+1348 IKSDSDK

-1377 VANISSQVNERI
+1377 VANISSQINEKI

-1394 LGVPVGGVNES
+1394 VGVPVGGVNES

-1454 FDTFSELVNKI
+1454 FDTFSELVNKL
-1465 FKDHKLEKA
+1465 FKDHKLERT
-1474 IKSSNNDLQDS
+1474 IKKTSDDLQDS
-1485 NLNPDFVNFSNK
+1485 NLNPDYINFNSNK
-1497 KDAKNK
+1497 KAE
-1503 KDKDKKEAEKK
+1503 KDKKKSEKK
-1514 EEPKSPPPQNNNE
+1514 EEEKKPQPQNNNQ
-1527 GLIPDNDF
+1527 GLIPDNEDF

>member
-1 MSVQSKFKKKTKIK
+1 
-15 AAIKKVKKII
+15 
-25 SRTLI
+25 
-30 GLILLL
+30 LLV
-36 LALAIILSLP
+36 LAITLSLP
-46 VVQTKIATYITETLN
+46 VVQTKIAKYITETLN
-61 KDFNVNISVERTSIN
+61 KDFKTNISIDKAAIN

-89 DHHKKTMIYADIIAT
+89 DHHKKTLIYSDLINT
-104 DILGLKR
+104 DILSIKR
-111 LVDGDLIFGDIRLTG
+111 AIDGDLIFGDIRLTG

-132 TYKNE
+132 TYKGE
-137 HENNLNVFIQAF
+137 DENNINKFIKLF
-149 EKGPKSPKSSKHF
+149 ETEKQEKTKSTKHF
-162 LLTAKN
+162 LLTARN
-168 AYIDR
+168 AYITN
-173 GAFSV
+173 GNFSV
-178 VDENKN
+178 VDENKH
-184 TPKFLDFKKL
+184 TPKFLDFTKL
-194 NAYISDFKLYGPD
+194 NAYISDFKLYGSD
-207 VNTIIHR
+207 VNTNIHR

-234 TKKQIKVESLA
+234 TKKQIKVENLA

-258 LNYKIEDFLDFT
+258 LNYKVKDFLDFT
-270 DKVKFNVAMDSASI
+270 DKVRFDVALDSSSI

-294 GLGKNQHFRIRTKI
+294 GLGKNQHFKVKTKI
-308 RGTLNNLNLRHL
+308 NGPLNDLNLNHLR
-320 KLSDTNGSKIAGTI
+320 LSDANGSKIFGNI
-334 NFRNLLGDKTQ
+334 NFKNLLGTKEQ
-345 KFSMQGKFDKLISSY
+345 KFSMDGKFDKLIASY
-360 DNLVVLLPGV
+360 DNLVFILPGI
-370 LGKKL
+370 LGKSL
-375 PKELQRIGKFNIV
+375 PKELKRIGKFNIT
-388 GKAKVSTTDLETD
+388 GKAKVSTTALETD
-401 FKMITDLGNGQANIH
+401 FKMATDLGNGKVNLH

-421 FIDKASYSGNIILD
+421 FIDKASYSGNIVLD
-435 NFNVGALLARKDIGK
+435 NFNIGALLGRKDVGR
-450 TTLNLDVEGVG
+450 TTLNLDVDGVG
-461 FTEKYLNTIIKGDIA
+461 FTEKYLNTIVKGDIN

-481 KYTYNNIVVNGNF
+481 KYRYSNIVVNGNF

-514 DGLVDLSKRESKY
+514 DGLVDLSKRESRY
-527 DFHINVENAD
+527 DFHINVENSD
-537 LRKLRFVDDS
+537 LQKLRFVNDS
-547 ISNFTGDAVV
+547 ISHFKGDAVV
-557 ELTGNSIENLQG
+557 QVSGNSIENLQG
-569 NVYIKDAVYQNP
+569 NIIIKDAEYQNP
-581 KSTYAFDEVTISSNF
+581 QATYVFDDVTISSNF
-596 DADRLRTITINSNDV
+596 DDDRLRTITINSADIV
-611 VNGKIVGKFQFGQLD
+611 EGRIVGKFQFAQLD

-647 GQFLN
+647 GQFLR
-652 FNFHVYDKV
+652 FNFHVYNKV
-661 VEMLYPEVN
+661 VEMLYPDLK

-676 VRGKIDSDLQE
+676 VRGKIDADLQE
-687 FKFKF
+687 FKFGFRSK
-692 KSQKITAAKNTF
+692 QITAAKNTF
-704 DNIRINIDNKNTLYN
+704 DNIRISIDNKNPLYN
-719 AYVELDSIKTP
+719 AFVELDSIKTP
-730 YYKVRDF
+730 YYKIRDF
-737 SLINVTAKDTLFVRS
+737 NLINVTSKDTLFVRS

-759 GQDYY
+759 GQDYF
-764 NLNLFHTIDKNKNN
+764 NLDLYHTIDKKKNN

-793 WYLNEDEEKDNQIVF
+793 WYLNEDAAKDNQIVF
-808 DQFFK
+808 DQYFK

-826 QKIDLNGIIKGTDYK
+826 QKIDLNGIIKGKDYK

-857 FNSKFVFNGNLNGKV
+857 SNSKFVFNGNLNGNI
-872 NYKQNKSVYQPTA
+872 NYKQNKDVYQPTA
-885 SIVIDHLNL
+885 SIVVDHLNM
-894 NKTELGTLNF
+894 NKVDLGTLNF
-904 DIAGDES
+904 DISGDQT
-911 FKKFT
+911 FRKFT
-916 VNSSIQNGFT
+916 VNSSIVNGFA

-935 AIENKETLLDL
+935 NIENKETFMDL

-959 SVGGDVLSNVRGS
+959 TIGGDVLSNIRGS

-1029 LTDTKYG
+1029 LTDTKYK

-1089 KGPTDG
+1089 KGPTES

-1107 TEVKIPINNAQSV
+1107 TEVKIPINNVQSV

-1128 VTPKEKYNLANGIV
+1128 VTPKEKYNLQKGIV
-1142 EKTRNYNGLEL
+1142 ERTRNYNGLEL

-1218 KFSVKKGGSIIWEGN
+1218 KFAVKKGGSIIWEGN

-1254 LDNTSSFNKKVP
+1254 LDNSSFNKKVP

-1306 DIRQTQALYLL
+1306 DVRQTQALYLL

-1322 MSTDGFSQGD
+1322 MSQDGFNQSD
-1332 LSGTLTETAS
+1332 LSGTFAETAA

-1348 IKSDNDK
+1348 IKSDNDLI
-1355 VNIDLNYI
+1355 NIDLNFI
-1363 SADKRLGQEADGQF
+1363 SADRRLGQEADGQF
-1377 VANISSQVNERI
+1377 VANISSQINERI
-1389 TINGK
+1389 SINGK
-1394 LGVPVGGVNES
+1394 VGVPVGGVNES

-1433 INYVGQGIGYTQG
+1433 INYIGQGIGYTQG

-1454 FDTFSELVNKI
+1454 FDTFSELVNKL
-1465 FKDHKLEKA
+1465 FKSHKLEKA
-1474 IKSSNNDLQDS
+1474 IKKSDDFQDS
-1485 NLNPDFVNFSNK
+1485 NLNPDYLNFKS
-1497 KDAKNK
+1497 A
-1503 KDKDKKEAEKK
+1503 KEAEKDKKKPEK
-1514 EEPKSPPPQNNNE
+1514 EEEKKPKPQNNNE

>member
-1 MSVQSKFKKKTKIK
+1 MLV
-15 AAIKKVKKII
+15 
-25 SRTLI
+25 
-30 GLILLL
+30 
-36 LALAIILSLP
+36 LAITLSLP
-46 VVQTKIATYITETLN
+46 IVQTKIAKYLTETLN
-61 KDFNVNISVERTSIN
+61 TDFKTNISVDKVAIN

-89 DHHKKTMIYADIIAT
+89 DHHKKTMIYSDIITT
-104 DILGLKR
+104 DILSIKR
-111 LVDGDLIFGDIRLTG
+111 LIDGDLLFGDIRLTG

-137 HENNLNVFIQAF
+137 DENNINKFIKLF
-149 EKGPKSPKSSKHF
+149 ETKEEKKQSGKHF
-162 LLTAKN
+162 LFTAKN
-168 AYIDR
+168 AYITN
-173 GAFSV
+173 GNFSV
-178 VDENKN
+178 VDENKRN
-184 TPKFLDFKKL
+184 PQFLDFKKL

-207 VNTIIHR
+207 VNTTIHR
-214 FSFLDHRGLYVS
+214 FSFLDHRGLYVT
-226 NFAGKFSY
+226 NFTGKFSY
-234 TKKQIKVESLA
+234 TKKQIKVENLA

-258 LNYKIEDFLDFT
+258 LNYKVKDFLDFT
-270 DKVKFNVAMDSASI
+270 DKVQFNVALDSSSI

-294 GLGKNQHFRIRTKI
+294 GLGKNQHFKVRTKI
-308 RGTLNNLNLRHL
+308 KGTLNNLNLNRL
-320 KLSDTNGSKIAGTI
+320 RLTDTNGSKIFGTI
-334 NFRNLLGDKTQ
+334 NFRNLLGSKEQ
-345 KFSMQGKFDKLISSY
+345 KFSMDGKFDKLISSY
-360 DNLVVLLPGV
+360 DNLVVLLPGI

-375 PKELQRIGKFNIV
+375 PKELKRIGKFNIV

-401 FKMITDLGNGQANIH
+401 FKMATDLGNGKVDLH

-421 FIDKASYSGNIILD
+421 FIDKASYAGNIVLD
-435 NFNVGALLARKDIGK
+435 NFNVGVLLDRKDIGR
-450 TTLNLDVEGVG
+450 TTLDIDVDGVG
-461 FTEKYLNTIIKGDIA
+461 FTEKYLNTIVKGDIA

-481 KYTYNNIVVNGNF
+481 KYTYSNIVVNGNF

-501 QVSINDPNLNLTF
+501 QISVNDPNLSLTF
-514 DGLVDLSKRESKY
+514 DGLVDLSKRESRY
-527 DFHINVENAD
+527 DFHINVENSD
-537 LRKLRFVDDS
+537 LRKLKFISDS
-547 ISNFTGDAVV
+547 ISHFKGDAVV
-557 ELTGNSIENLQG
+557 QLTGNSIENLQG
-569 NVYIKDAVYQNP
+569 NIYIKDAVYQNP
-581 KSTYAFDEVTISSNF
+581 KATYAFDEVTVSSNF
-596 DADRLRTITINSNDV
+596 DADRLRTITVNSSDIV
-611 VNGKIVGKFQFGQLD
+611 EGKIVGKFQFAQLD

-641 PYKVKK
+641 PFKVKK
-647 GQFLN
+647 GQFLR
-652 FNFHVYDKV
+652 FNFHVYNKV
-661 VEMLYPEVN
+661 VEMLYPEMK

-687 FKFKF
+687 FKFGFRSKQI
-692 KSQKITAAKNTF
+692 SAAKNTF
-704 DNIRINIDNKNTLYN
+704 DNIRISIDNKNPLYN
-719 AYVELDSIKTP
+719 AFIELDSIKTP
-730 YYKVRDF
+730 YYKIRDF
-737 SLINVTAKDTLFVRS
+737 NLINVTAKDTLFVRS

-759 GQDYY
+759 GQDYF
-764 NLNLFHTIDKNKNN
+764 NLDLYHTIDKNKNN

-793 WYLNEDEEKDNQIVF
+793 WYLNEDAKKDNQIVF
-808 DQFFK
+808 DQYFK
-813 NFTIDNIVLSHEN
+813 NFSIDNIVLSHEN
-826 QKIDLNGIIKGTDYK
+826 QKIDLNGVIKGKDYK
-841 DIVLNFED
+841 DLVLNFED

-857 FNSKFVFNGNLNGKV
+857 FNSKFVFNGNLNGNI
-872 NYKQNKSVYQPTA
+872 NYKQNKDVFQPTA
-885 SIVIDHLNL
+885 NIVVDHLNL
-894 NKTELGTLNF
+894 NKVDLGTLNF
-904 DIAGDES
+904 DISGDQS

-916 VNSSIQNGFT
+916 INSSIVNGFA
-926 ESFRANGTF
+926 ESFRANGTI
-935 AIENKETLLDL
+935 AVENKETFLDL

-959 SVGGDVLSNVRGS
+959 TVGGDVLSNVRGS

-998 MTIPYLNTDYELS
+998 MTIPYLNTDYALS

-1089 KGPTDG
+1089 KGPTQS

-1107 TEVKIPINNAQSV
+1107 TEVKIPISNVQNSS
-1120 GESSWIHF
+1120 ESNWIHF
-1128 VTPKEKYNLANGIV
+1128 VTPKEKYNLSKGIV
-1142 EKTRNYNGLEL
+1142 EKTRDYNGLEL

-1218 KFSVKKGGSIIWEGN
+1218 KFAVKKGGSIIWEGN
-1233 PMKAQLNLEAVYKTS
+1233 PMKAQLNLEAVYRTT

-1254 LDNTSSFNKKVP
+1254 LDNSSFNKKVP

-1306 DIRQTQALYLL
+1306 DVRQTQALYLL

-1322 MSTDGFSQGD
+1322 MSQDGFNQSD
-1332 LSGTLTETAS
+1332 LSGTFAETAA

-1348 IKSDNDK
+1348 IKSDNDLI
-1355 VNIDLNYI
+1355 NIDLNFV
-1363 SADKRLGQEADGQF
+1363 SADRRIGQEADGQF
-1377 VANISSQVNERI
+1377 VANISSQINERI
-1389 TINGK
+1389 SINGK
-1394 LGVPVGGVNES
+1394 VGVPVGGVNES

-1433 INYVGQGIGYTQG
+1433 INYIGQGIGYTQG

-1454 FDTFSELVNKI
+1454 FDTFSELVNKL
-1465 FKDHKLEKA
+1465 FKSHKLEKA
-1474 IKSSNNDLQDS
+1474 IKNSDEFQDS
-1485 NLNPDFVNFSNK
+1485 NLNPDFVNFNK
-1497 KDAKNK
+1497 
-1503 KDKDKKEAEKK
+1503 KKEAEKDKKKSDKEK
-1514 EEPKSPPPQNNNE
+1514 EEEGKPKPQNNNE

>member
-1 MSVQSKFKKKTKIK
+1 
-15 AAIKKVKKII
+15 
-25 SRTLI
+25 
-30 GLILLL
+30 LILLL

-46 VVQTKIATYITETLN
+46 VVQSKIADYVTESLNTDFKTKI
-61 KDFNVNISVERTSIN
+61 SVDKVAIN

-89 DHHKKTMIYADIIAT
+89 DHHNKTMIYSDIIST
-104 DILGLKR
+104 DILSVKR
-111 LVDGDLIFGDIRLTG
+111 LLDGDLIFGDLRLTG
-126 LIFNLK
+126 LLFNLK

-137 HENNLNVFIQAF
+137 NENNINKFIRLF
-149 EKGPKSPKSSKHF
+149 DSDTPSKTNRHF

-168 AYIDR
+168 AYISK
-173 GAFSV
+173 GVFSV
-178 VDENKN
+178 IDENKK
-184 TPKFLDFKKL
+184 TPKLIDFKKL

-214 FSFLDHRGLYVS
+214 FSFQDHRGLYVS

-234 TKKQIKVESLA
+234 TKKQIRVENLA
-245 IKTKRSWIYGKAI
+245 IKTKRSTIYGQAI
-258 LNYKIEDFLDFT
+258 LNYNVGDFLAFT
-270 DKVKFNVAMDSASI
+270 DKVKFDVALDSASI
-284 ASNDI
+284 ATNDL

-294 GLGKNQHFRIRTKI
+294 GLGKNQHFKVRSKI
-308 RGTLNNLNLRHL
+308 KGTLNNLNLRRL
-320 KLSDTNGSKIAGTI
+320 RLSDTNGSRIVGNI
-334 NFRNLLGDKTQ
+334 NFRNLLGNKDQ
-345 KFSMQGKFDKLISSY
+345 KFSMDGKFDKLVSSY
-360 DNLVVLLPGV
+360 DNLVVLLPVV

-375 PKELQRIGKFNIV
+375 PVEIKRLGKFNIV

-401 FKMITDLGNGQANIH
+401 FKMITDLGNGQVDLH

-421 FIDKASYSGNIILD
+421 FIDKASYTGNIILD
-435 NFNVGALLARKDIGK
+435 NFDVGALLQRKDVGR
-450 TTLNLDVEGVG
+450 TTLNLDVDGVG
-461 FTEKYLNTIIKGDIA
+461 FTQKYLNTIVKGDVS
-476 KLDYN
+476 KLEYN
-481 KYTYNNIVVNGNF
+481 KYTYNNIVINGNF

-501 QVSINDPNLNLTF
+501 EVSVNDPNLNLTF
-514 DGLVDLSKRESKY
+514 DGLVDLSTRENKY

-537 LRKLRFVDDS
+537 LKKLKFVNDS
-547 ISNFTGDAVV
+547 ISHFTGDAIV
-557 ELTGNSIENLQG
+557 EVSGNSIETLHG
-569 NVYIKDAVYQNP
+569 NIYIKDAAYQNP
-581 KSTYAFDEVTISSNF
+581 KATYAFDELTVNSSF
-596 DADRLRTITINSNDV
+596 DESRIRTITINSSDV
-611 VNGKIVGKFQFGQLD
+611 VDGKIVGKFQFKELD

-647 GQFLN
+647 GQFLR
-652 FNFHVYDKV
+652 FNLHVYNKV
-661 VEMLYPEVN
+661 VEMLYPEIQ

-676 VRGKIDSDLQE
+676 LRGKIDSDLQE
-687 FKFKF
+687 FKFRF
-692 KSQKITAAKNTF
+692 RSQKITADKNTF
-704 DNIRINIDNKNTLYN
+704 DNIRVNIDNKNPLYN

-737 SLINVTAKDTLFVRS
+737 SLINVTSKDTLFVRS
-752 EFKGGDK
+752 EFKGGNQ
-759 GQDYY
+759 GEDYF
-764 NLNLFHTIDKNKNN
+764 NLNLYHTIDKNKNN
-778 IVGIKKSEMKFKDYL
+778 IVGIHKSEMKFKDYL
-793 WYLNEDEEKDNQIVF
+793 WYLNAGEGKDNQIIF
-808 DQFFK
+808 DKNFK
-813 NFTIDNIVLSHEN
+813 NFTIDNIVLSHED

-841 DIVLNFED
+841 DLVLNFED

-857 FNSKFVFNGNLNGKV
+857 LNSKFVFNGNLNGSV
-872 NYKQNKSVYQPTA
+872 NYKQNKNVYQPTA

-904 DIAGDES
+904 DISGDES
-911 FKKFT
+911 FRKFT
-916 VNSSIQNGFT
+916 INSSIQNGFT
-926 ESFRANGTF
+926 ESFKADGTF
-935 AIENKETLLDL
+935 AIENKETLLDI

-959 SVGGDVLSNVRGS
+959 TIGGDVLSNIRGS

-981 NLKKPEINGRL
+981 NVKKPEINGRL

-998 MTIPYLNTDYELS
+998 MTVPYLNTDYELS

-1036 TKGLLNGTIE
+1036 TKGLLNGSIE
-1046 HHNFGDWKLDLTITS
+1046 HHNFGDWKLDLNITS
-1061 KRLLALDTKDSED
+1061 KRLLALDTKDSDD

-1081 FINGTASI
+1081 FINGRASI
-1089 KGPTDG
+1089 TGPVSS

-1107 TEVKIPINNAQSV
+1107 TEVKIPINNVQSV
-1120 GESSWIHF
+1120 NESSFIHF
-1128 VTPKEKYNLANGIV
+1128 VTPKEKFNLANGIV
-1142 EKTRNYNGLEL
+1142 EKTRNYGGLEL

-1218 KFSVKKGGSIIWEGN
+1218 KFAVKKGGSIIWEGN
-1233 PMKAQLNLEAVYKTS
+1233 PMKAQLNLEAVYKTT

-1288 PSVSNVLKSEIQ
+1288 PSVSSVLKSEIQ

-1332 LSGTLTETAS
+1332 FSGTLSETVS
-1342 SLLGGI
+1342 SLFGGI
-1348 IKSDNDK
+1348 IKSENDK

-1377 VANISSQVNERI
+1377 VANITSQVNDRI

-1394 LGVPVGGVNES
+1394 VGVPVGGINES

-1433 INYVGQGIGYTQG
+1433 INYIGQGVGYTQG

-1465 FKDHKLEKA
+1465 FKSHKIERALKN
-1474 IKSSNNDLQDS
+1474 SSDDLQDS
-1485 NLNPDFVNFSNK
+1485 NLNPDYINFMNK
-1497 KDAKNK
+1497 KETEKKQKNPEK
-1503 KDKDKKEAEKK
+1503 KDDKKEDNK
-1514 EEPKSPPPQNNNE
+1514 PQPTNNQ
-1527 GLIPDNDF
+1527 GVIPDNDDF

>member
-1 MSVQSKFKKKTKIK
+1 M
-15 AAIKKVKKII
+15 
-25 SRTLI
+25 
-30 GLILLL
+30 

-46 VVQTKIATYITETLN
+46 VVQTKIADYITETLN
-61 KDFNVNISVERTSIN
+61 KDFNVNISVEKTSIN

-168 AYIDR
+168 GYIDR

-207 VNTIIHR
+207 VNTMIHR

-401 FKMITDLGNGQANIH
+401 FKMITDLGNGQANLH

-421 FIDKASYSGNIILD
+421 FIDRASYSGNIILD
-435 NFNVGALLARKDIGK
+435 NFNIGALLARKDIGK

-501 QVSINDPNLNLTF
+501 QVSISDPNLNLTF

-557 ELTGNSIENLQG
+557 EVTGNSIENLQG

-596 DADRLRTITINSNDV
+596 DADRLRTITISSNDV

-692 KSQKITAAKNTF
+692 RSQKITAAKNTF

-759 GQDYY
+759 GEDYY

-841 DIVLNFED
+841 DVVLNFED

-872 NYKQNKSVYQPTA
+872 NYKQNKNVYQPTA

-911 FKKFT
+911 FRKFT

-1142 EKTRNYNGLEL
+1142 EKTKNYNGLEL

-1218 KFSVKKGGSIIWEGN
+1218 KFSVKKGGSITWEGN

-1465 FKDHKLEKA
+1465 FKDHKLERA
-1474 IKSSNNDLQDS
+1474 IKGSNDDLQDS
-1485 NLNPDFVNFSNK
+1485 YLNPDFVKFSNK
-1497 KDAKNK
+1497 KDAEKNK
-1503 KDKDKKEAEKK
+1503 KGKDKKDAEKK
-1514 EEPKSPPPQNNNE
+1514 QEPKNPPPQNNNE

>member
-1 MSVQSKFKKKTKIK
+1 M
-15 AAIKKVKKII
+15 
-25 SRTLI
+25 
-30 GLILLL
+30 
-36 LALAIILSLP
+36 LALAITLSLP
-46 VVQTKIATYITETLN
+46 VVQTEIANYVTNSLN
-61 KDFNVNISVERTSIN
+61 EDFKTDIHVDKVAIN
-76 IFGGVKLKKVLIL
+76 IFGGVKLKKVLIY
-89 DHHKKTMIYADIIAT
+89 DHHKKVLIYSDIIST
-104 DILGLKR
+104 DILSIKR
-111 LVDGDLIFGDIRLTG
+111 LLDGDLIFGDLRLTG

-132 TYKNE
+132 TYKGE
-137 HENNLNVFIQAF
+137 KENNINKFIRLF
-149 EKGPKSPKSSKHF
+149 DSDKPSKTNRHF

-168 AYIDR
+168 AYISK
-173 GAFSV
+173 GIFSV
-178 VDENKN
+178 TDENKK
-184 TPKFLDFKKL
+184 TPKFLAFTKL
-194 NAYISDFKLYGPD
+194 NAYISDFRLYGPD
-207 VNTIIHR
+207 VNTTIHR

-234 TKKQIKVESLA
+234 TKKQIKVENLA
-245 IKTKRSWIYGKAI
+245 IKTKRSSIYGQAI
-258 LNYKIEDFLDFT
+258 LNYKVEDFLNFT
-270 DKVKFNVAMDSASI
+270 DKVKFNVTIDSSSI
-284 ASNDI
+284 ATNDL

-294 GLGKNQHFRIRTKI
+294 GLGKNQHFKLKTKLK
-308 RGTLNNLNLRHL
+308 GPLNNLNLRGL
-320 KLSDTNGSKIAGTI
+320 RLTDTNGSRIVGNI
-334 NFRNLLGDKTQ
+334 NFKNLLGSKEQ
-345 KFSMQGKFDKLISSY
+345 KFSMDGKFDRLVSSY
-360 DNLVVLLPGV
+360 DNLVALLPVV
-370 LGKKL
+370 LGKRL
-375 PKELQRIGKFNIV
+375 PKELKRVGKFTII
-388 GKAKVSTTDLETD
+388 GKAKVSTIALEAD
-401 FKMITDLGNGQANIH
+401 FKMVTDIGGGKVDLH
-416 MNNMD
+416 LNNMD
-421 FIDKASYSGNIILD
+421 FIDKASYSGNIVLE
-435 NFNVGALLARKDIGK
+435 NFDVGALLDRKDIGR
-450 TTLNLDVEGVG
+450 TTLNLDVDGVG

-501 QVSINDPNLNLTF
+501 QISVNDPNLSLTF
-514 DGLVDLSKRESKY
+514 DGLVDLSTRENKY

-537 LRKLRFVDDS
+537 LRKLKFINDS
-547 ISNFTGDAVV
+547 ISHFTGDAVV
-557 ELTGNSIENLQG
+557 QVSGNSIENLQG
-569 NVYIKDAVYQNP
+569 NIYIKDAVYQNP
-581 KSTYAFDEVTISSNF
+581 KATYEFDEVTINSSF
-596 DADRLRTITINSNDV
+596 DADRLRTITINSTDIV
-611 VNGKIVGKFQFGQLD
+611 DGKIVGKFQFAQLD

-647 GQFLN
+647 GQFLR

-661 VEMLYPEVN
+661 VEMLYPEINV
-670 IDSSTV
+670 DSSTV
-676 VRGKIDSDLQE
+676 VRGKIDADLNE

-704 DNIRINIDNKNTLYN
+704 DNIRVSIDNKNPLYN
-719 AYVELDSIKTP
+719 AFVELDSIKTP
-730 YYKVRDF
+730 YYKIRDF
-737 SLINVTAKDTLFVRS
+737 SLINVTSKDTLFVRS
-752 EFKGGDK
+752 EFKGGEK
-759 GQDYY
+759 GEDYF
-764 NLNLFHTIDKNKNN
+764 NLDLFHTIDKNKNN

-793 WYLNEDEEKDNQIVF
+793 WYLNEEEAEDNQIVF
-808 DQFFK
+808 DKNFK
-813 NFTIDNIVLSHEN
+813 NFTINNIVLSHED
-826 QKIDLNGIIKGTDYK
+826 QKIDLNGVLKGTDYK

-857 FNSKFVFNGNLNGKV
+857 LNSKFVFNGNLNGNV
-872 NYKQNKSVYQPTA
+872 NFKQNKDVYQPTA

-894 NKTELGTLNF
+894 NNTELGTLDF
-904 DIAGDES
+904 DISGDENLR
-911 FKKFT
+911 KFT
-916 VNSSIQNGFT
+916 INSSIHNGFT
-926 ESFRANGTF
+926 ESFNASGTF
-935 AIENKETLLDL
+935 AIENKETFLDL

-959 SVGGDVLSNVRGS
+959 TVGKDVLSNVRGS

-998 MTIPYLNTDYELS
+998 MTIPYLNTDYALS

-1036 TKGLLNGTIE
+1036 TKGLLNGSIE

-1061 KRLLALDTKDSED
+1061 KRLLALDTKDSDD

-1089 KGPTDG
+1089 KGPTEN

-1107 TEVKIPINNAQSV
+1107 TEVKIPINNVQSV

-1142 EKTRNYNGLEL
+1142 EKNRNYNGLEL

-1218 KFSVKKGGSIIWEGN
+1218 KFAVKKGGSIIWEGN
-1233 PMKAQLNLEAVYKTS
+1233 PMKAQLNLEAVYRTS

-1254 LDNTSSFNKKVP
+1254 LENSSFNKKVP

-1276 LTSPEPNFDIQF
+1276 LASPDPNFDIQF
-1288 PSVSNVLKSEIQ
+1288 PSVSSVLKSEIQ

-1306 DIRQTQALYLL
+1306 DVRQTQALYLL

-1322 MSTDGFSQGD
+1322 MSPDGFNQSD
-1332 LSGTLTETAS
+1332 LSGTFAETAA

-1348 IKSDNDK
+1348 IKSDSDK
-1355 VNIDLNYI
+1355 FNIDLNFI
-1363 SADKRLGQEADGQF
+1363 SADKRIGQEADGQF
-1377 VANISSQVNERI
+1377 VANISSQINEKI
-1389 TINGK
+1389 SINGK
-1394 LGVPVGGVNES
+1394 VGVPVGGVNES

-1433 INYVGQGIGYTQG
+1433 INYIGQGVGYTQG

-1454 FDTFSELVNKI
+1454 FDTFSELVNKL
-1465 FKDHKLEKA
+1465 FKSHKLERTLKG
-1474 IKSSNNDLQDS
+1474 SSDDLQDS
-1485 NLNPDFVNFSNK
+1485 NLNPDFINFSGK
-1497 KDAKNK
+1497 KETDK
-1503 KDKDKKEAEKK
+1503 KKKTDKKEEEKQP
-1514 EEPKSPPPQNNNE
+1514 ESQYNNQ
-1527 GLIPDNDF
+1527 GLIPDNDDF

>member
-1 MSVQSKFKKKTKIK
+1 
-15 AAIKKVKKII
+15 
-25 SRTLI
+25 
-30 GLILLL
+30 L
-36 LALAIILSLP
+36 LALAIILALP
-46 VVQTKIATYITETLN
+46 VVQTKIAKYITETLN
-61 KDFNVNISVERTSIN
+61 TDFKTNISVDKVAIN
-76 IFGGVKLKKVLIL
+76 IFGGVKLKKVLVL
-89 DHHKKTMIYADIIAT
+89 DHHKKTMIYSDIVNT
-104 DILGLKR
+104 DLLSIKR
-111 LVDGDLIFGDIRLTG
+111 TLDGDLLFGDVRLTG
-126 LIFNLK
+126 MIFNLK
-132 TYKNE
+132 TYKGEN
-137 HENNLNVFIQAF
+137 ENNINKFIKLF
-149 EKGPKSPKSSKHF
+149 ETGKKKKKPSRKF

-168 AYIDR
+168 AYISK
-173 GAFSV
+173 GIFSV
-178 VDENKN
+178 VDENKT
-184 TPKFLDFKKL
+184 TPQFLDFTKL
-194 NAYISDFKLYGPD
+194 NAYISDFKLYGPEI
-207 VNTIIHR
+207 TTTIHR

-226 NFAGKFSY
+226 NFTGKFSY
-234 TKKQIKVESLA
+234 TKKQIKVENLA
-245 IKTKRSWIYGKAI
+245 IKTKRSSIYGKAI
-258 LNYKIEDFLDFT
+258 LNYKVEDFLHFT
-270 DKVKFNVAMDSASI
+270 DKVQFDVALDSASI

-294 GLGKNQHFRIRTKI
+294 GLGKNQHFKI
-308 RGTLNNLNLRHL
+308 KSKIKGTLNNLNLRYL
-320 KLSDTNGSKIAGTI
+320 RLSDTNGSKINGNI
-334 NFRNLLGDKTQ
+334 NFKNLLGTKEQ
-345 KFSMQGKFDKLISSY
+345 KFAMEGKFDKLVSSY
-360 DNLVVLLPGV
+360 DNLVVLLPGI

-375 PKELQRIGKFNIV
+375 PKELKRIGKFNIV
-388 GKAKVSTTDLETD
+388 GKAKVSTTALETN
-401 FKMITDLGNGQANIH
+401 FKMITDLGNGQADLH

-421 FIDKASYSGNIILD
+421 FIDKASYSGNVILD
-435 NFNVGALLARKDIGK
+435 NFNIGALLNRKDLGR
-450 TTLNLDVEGVG
+450 TTLNLDVDGVG
-461 FTEKYLNTIIKGDIA
+461 FTEKYLNTIIKGDIS

-501 QVSINDPNLNLTF
+501 QVSVNDPNLSLTF
-514 DGLVDLSKRESKY
+514 DGLVDLSNRENKY

-537 LRKLRFVDDS
+537 LRKLKILKDS
-547 ISNFTGDAVV
+547 VSQFRGDAIV
-557 ELTGNSIENLQG
+557 EVTGNSIENLQG
-569 NVYIKDAVYQNP
+569 NISIKDAVYQNP
-581 KSTYAFDEVTISSNF
+581 KATYVFDEINVHSDF
-596 DADRLRTITINSNDV
+596 DADRLRTITINSKDV
-611 VNGKIVGKFQFGQLD
+611 VNGTIVGKFQFGQLD

-647 GQFLN
+647 GQFLR

-687 FKFKF
+687 FKFRF
-692 KSQKITAAKNTF
+692 RSQKITAAKNTF

-752 EFKGGDK
+752 EFKGGEK
-759 GQDYY
+759 GQDYF
-764 NLNLFHTIDKNKNN
+764 NLDLYHTIDKNKNN

-793 WYLNEDEEKDNQIVF
+793 WYLNEDAEEDNQIVF
-808 DQFFK
+808 DQYFK
-813 NFTIDNIVLSHEN
+813 NFSIDNIVLSHEN
-826 QKIDLNGIIKGTDYK
+826 QKIDLNGIIKGSDYK

-857 FNSKFVFNGNLNGKV
+857 LTSKFVFNGNLNGSI
-872 NYKQNKSVYQPTA
+872 NYKQNKNVYQPTA

-894 NKTELGTLNF
+894 NKIELGTLNF
-904 DIAGDES
+904 DIAGDET

-916 VNSSIQNGFT
+916 INSSIQNGFT
-926 ESFRANGTF
+926 ESFRAGGTF
-935 AIENKETLLDL
+935 AVENKETFLDL

-959 SVGGDVLSNVRGS
+959 TVGGDVLSNVRGS

-998 MTIPYLNTDYELS
+998 MTIPYLNVDYELS
-1011 DRTVIDLTDE
+1011 DRTVIDLTNE

-1029 LTDTKYG
+1029 LTDTKYN
-1036 TKGLLNGTIE
+1036 TKGLLNGSIE
-1046 HHNFGDWKLDLTITS
+1046 HHNFGDWKLDLNITS
-1061 KRLLALDTKDSED
+1061 KRLLALDTKDSDD

-1089 KGPTDG
+1089 KGPTES

-1107 TEVKIPINNAQSV
+1107 TEVKIPINNTQSV

-1377 VANISSQVNERI
+1377 VANISSQINERI

-1433 INYVGQGIGYTQG
+1433 INYIGQGIGYTQG

-1454 FDTFSELVNKI
+1454 FDTFSELVNKL
-1465 FKDHKLEKA
+1465 FKNHKLERA
-1474 IKSSNNDLQDS
+1474 IKTSDDVQDS
-1485 NLNPDFVNFSNK
+1485 YLNPELVNFSNK
-1497 KDAKNK
+1497 KDAEKNK
-1503 KDKDKKEAEKK
+1503 KKAEKEKK
-1514 EEPKSPPPQNNNE
+1514 EEEKKKPQPQNNE

>member
-1 MSVQSKFKKKTKIK
+1 M
-15 AAIKKVKKII
+15 
-25 SRTLI
+25 
-30 GLILLL
+30 
-36 LALAIILSLP
+36 LALAITLSLP
-46 VVQTKIATYITETLN
+46 VVQTEIANYVTNSLN
-61 KDFNVNISVERTSIN
+61 EDFKTDIHVDKVAIN
-76 IFGGVKLKKVLIL
+76 IFGGVKLKKVLIY
-89 DHHKKTMIYADIIAT
+89 DHHKKVLIYSDIIST
-104 DILGLKR
+104 DILSIKR
-111 LVDGDLIFGDIRLTG
+111 LLDGDLIFGDLRLTG

-132 TYKNE
+132 TYKGE
-137 HENNLNVFIQAF
+137 KENNINKFIRLF
-149 EKGPKSPKSSKHF
+149 DSDKPSKTNRHF

-168 AYIDR
+168 AYISK
-173 GAFSV
+173 GIFSV
-178 VDENKN
+178 TDENKK
-184 TPKFLDFKKL
+184 TPKFLAFTKL
-194 NAYISDFKLYGPD
+194 NAYISDFRLYGPD
-207 VNTIIHR
+207 VNTTIHR

-234 TKKQIKVESLA
+234 TKKQIKVENLA
-245 IKTKRSWIYGKAI
+245 IKTKRSSIYGQAI
-258 LNYKIEDFLDFT
+258 LNYKVEDFLNFT
-270 DKVKFNVAMDSASI
+270 DKVKFNVTIDSSSI
-284 ASNDI
+284 ATNDL

-294 GLGKNQHFRIRTKI
+294 GLGKNQHFKLKTKLK
-308 RGTLNNLNLRHL
+308 GPLNNLNLRGL
-320 KLSDTNGSKIAGTI
+320 RLTDTNGSRIVGNI
-334 NFRNLLGDKTQ
+334 NFKNLLGSKEQ
-345 KFSMQGKFDKLISSY
+345 KFSMDGKFDRLVSSY
-360 DNLVVLLPGV
+360 DNLVALLPVV
-370 LGKKL
+370 LGKRL
-375 PKELQRIGKFNIV
+375 PKELKRVGKFTII
-388 GKAKVSTTDLETD
+388 GKAKVSTIALEAD
-401 FKMITDLGNGQANIH
+401 FKMVTDIGGGKVDLH
-416 MNNMD
+416 LNNMD
-421 FIDKASYSGNIILD
+421 FIDKASYSGNIVLE
-435 NFNVGALLARKDIGK
+435 NFDVGALLDRKDIGR
-450 TTLNLDVEGVG
+450 TTLNLDVDGVG

-501 QVSINDPNLNLTF
+501 QISVNDPNLSLTF
-514 DGLVDLSKRESKY
+514 DGLVDLSTRENKY

-537 LRKLRFVDDS
+537 LRKLKFINDS
-547 ISNFTGDAVV
+547 ISHFTGDAVV
-557 ELTGNSIENLQG
+557 QVSGNSIENLQG
-569 NVYIKDAVYQNP
+569 NIYIKDAVYQNP
-581 KSTYAFDEVTISSNF
+581 KATYEFDEVTINSSF
-596 DADRLRTITINSNDV
+596 DADRLRTITVNSTDIV
-611 VNGKIVGKFQFGQLD
+611 DGEIVGKFQFAQLD

-647 GQFLN
+647 GQFLR

-661 VEMLYPEVN
+661 VEMLYPEINV
-670 IDSSTV
+670 DSSTV
-676 VRGKIDSDLQE
+676 VRGKIDADLNE

-704 DNIRINIDNKNTLYN
+704 DNIRVSIDNKNPLYN
-719 AYVELDSIKTP
+719 AFVELDSIKTP
-730 YYKVRDF
+730 YYKIRDF
-737 SLINVTAKDTLFVRS
+737 SLINVTSKDTLFVRS
-752 EFKGGDK
+752 EFKGGEK
-759 GQDYY
+759 GEDYF
-764 NLNLFHTIDKNKNN
+764 NLDLFHTIDKNKNN

-793 WYLNEDEEKDNQIVF
+793 WYLNEEEAEDNQIVF
-808 DQFFK
+808 DKNFK
-813 NFTIDNIVLSHEN
+813 NFTINNIVLSHED
-826 QKIDLNGIIKGTDYK
+826 QKIDLNGVLKGTDYK

-857 FNSKFVFNGNLNGKV
+857 LNSKFVFNGNLNGNV
-872 NYKQNKSVYQPTA
+872 NFKQNKDVYQPTA

-894 NKTELGTLNF
+894 NNTELGTLDF
-904 DIAGDES
+904 DISGDENLR
-911 FKKFT
+911 KFT
-916 VNSSIQNGFT
+916 INSSIHNGFT
-926 ESFRANGTF
+926 ESFNASGTF
-935 AIENKETLLDL
+935 AIENKETFLDL

-959 SVGGDVLSNVRGS
+959 TVGKDVLSNVRGS

-998 MTIPYLNTDYELS
+998 MTIPYLNTDYALS

-1036 TKGLLNGTIE
+1036 TKGLLNGSIE

-1061 KRLLALDTKDSED
+1061 KRLLALDTKDSDD

-1089 KGPTDG
+1089 KGPTEN

-1107 TEVKIPINNAQSV
+1107 TEVKIPINNVQSV

-1142 EKTRNYNGLEL
+1142 EKNRNYNGLEL

-1218 KFSVKKGGSIIWEGN
+1218 KFAVKKGGSIIWEGN
-1233 PMKAQLNLEAVYKTS
+1233 PMKAQLNLEAVYRTS

-1254 LDNTSSFNKKVP
+1254 LENSSFNKKVP

-1276 LTSPEPNFDIQF
+1276 LASPDPNFDIQF
-1288 PSVSNVLKSEIQ
+1288 PSVSSVLKSEIQ

-1306 DIRQTQALYLL
+1306 DVRQTQALYLL

-1322 MSTDGFSQGD
+1322 MSPDGFNQSD
-1332 LSGTLTETAS
+1332 LSGTFAETAA

-1348 IKSDNDK
+1348 IKSDSDK
-1355 VNIDLNYI
+1355 FNIDLNFI
-1363 SADKRLGQEADGQF
+1363 SADKRIGQEADGQF
-1377 VANISSQVNERI
+1377 VANISSQINEKI
-1389 TINGK
+1389 SINGK
-1394 LGVPVGGVNES
+1394 VGVPVGGVNES

-1433 INYVGQGIGYTQG
+1433 INYIGQGVGYTQG

-1454 FDTFSELVNKI
+1454 FDTFSELVNKL
-1465 FKDHKLEKA
+1465 FKSHKLERTLKG
-1474 IKSSNNDLQDS
+1474 SSDDLQDS
-1485 NLNPDFVNFSNK
+1485 NLNPDFINFSGK
-1497 KDAKNK
+1497 KETDK
-1503 KDKDKKEAEKK
+1503 KKKTDKKEEEKQP
-1514 EEPKSPPPQNNNE
+1514 ESQYNNQ
-1527 GLIPDNDF
+1527 GLIPDNDDF

>member
-1 MSVQSKFKKKTKIK
+1 M
-15 AAIKKVKKII
+15 
-25 SRTLI
+25 
-30 GLILLL
+30 
-36 LALAIILSLP
+36 LALAIILALP
-46 VVQTKIATYITETLN
+46 VVQTKIARYVTESLN
-61 KDFNVNISVERTSIN
+61 TDFKTDISVEKVAIN
-76 IFGGVKLKKVLIL
+76 IFGGVKLKKVLIR
-89 DHHKKTMIYADIIAT
+89 DHHKKTLIYSDIITT
-104 DILGLKR
+104 DILSIKR
-111 LVDGDLIFGDIRLTG
+111 LLDGDLLFGDIRLTG
-126 LIFNLK
+126 MIFNLK

-137 HENNLNVFIQAF
+137 DENNINKFIKLF
-149 EKGPKSPKSSKHF
+149 ETGKKTPKTNKHF

-168 AYIDR
+168 AYISQ

-184 TPKFLDFKKL
+184 TPRFLDFKKL
-194 NAYISDFKLYGPD
+194 NAYISEFKLYGPD
-207 VNTIIHR
+207 INTNIHR

-234 TKKQIKVESLA
+234 TKKQIKVENLA
-245 IKTKRSWIYGKAI
+245 IKTKRSSIYGKAI
-258 LNYKIEDFLDFT
+258 LNYKIEDFLHFT
-270 DKVKFNVAMDSASI
+270 DKVKFDVALDSASI

-294 GLGKNQHFRIRTKI
+294 GLGKNQHFKIKTKI
-308 RGTLNNLNLRHL
+308 KGTLNDLNLRRL
-320 KLSDTNGSKIAGTI
+320 RLSDTNGSRIFGTI
-334 NFRNLLGDKTQ
+334 NFKNLLGSKTQ
-345 KFSMQGKFDKLISSY
+345 KFSMDGKFEKLVSSY
-360 DNLVVLLPGV
+360 DNLVVLLPGI
-370 LGKKL
+370 LGKTL
-375 PKELQRIGKFNIV
+375 PKELRRIGKFNIV
-388 GKAKVSTTDLETD
+388 GKAKVSTTALETD
-401 FKMITDLGNGQANIH
+401 FKMITDLGNGQVDLH
-416 MNNMD
+416 MNHID
-421 FIDKASYSGNIILD
+421 FIDKASYSGNVILE
-435 NFNVGALLARKDIGK
+435 NFNIGAVLNRKDIGR
-450 TTLNLDVEGVG
+450 TTLNVDVDGVG
-461 FTEKYLNTIIKGDIA
+461 FTEKYLNTIVKGDIA

-501 QVSINDPNLNLTF
+501 QVSVNDPNLSLLF
-514 DGLVDLSKRESKY
+514 DGMVDLSKRENRY
-527 DFHINVENAD
+527 DFHINVDNAD
-537 LRKLRFVDDS
+537 LRKLKFISDS
-547 ISNFTGDAVV
+547 ISHFRGDAVV
-557 ELTGNSIENLQG
+557 AVTGNSIENLQG
-569 NVYIKDAVYQNP
+569 TISIKEAVYQNP
-581 KSTYAFDEVTISSNF
+581 QDTYVFDDLTINSHF
-596 DADRLRTITINSNDV
+596 DADKLRTITIGSNDV
-611 VNGKIVGKFQFGQLD
+611 VKGEIVGKFQFAQLD

-641 PYKVKK
+641 PYKLKK
-647 GQFLN
+647 GQFLR
-652 FNFHVYDKV
+652 FNFHVYDKI
-661 VEMLYPEVN
+661 VEMLYPDIK
-670 IDSSTV
+670 IDSSTT

-692 KSQKITAAKNTF
+692 NSEKIVAAKNTF
-704 DNIRINIDNKNTLYN
+704 DNIRITIDNKNTLYN

-737 SLINVTAKDTLFVRS
+737 NLINVTAKDTLFVRS

-759 GQDYY
+759 GEDYY
-764 NLNLFHTIDKNKNN
+764 NLDLYHTIDKNKNN
-778 IVGIKKSEMKFKDYL
+778 IIGIKKSEMKFKDYL
-793 WYLNEDEEKDNQIVF
+793 WYLNEDAEKDNQIVF
-808 DQFFK
+808 DQYFK

-826 QKIDLNGIIKGTDYK
+826 QKIDLNGVIKGKDYK
-841 DIVLNFED
+841 DLVLNFED

-857 FNSKFVFNGNLNGKV
+857 FNSKFVFNGNLNGNV
-872 NYKQNKSVYQPTA
+872 NYKQNKDVYQPTA

-894 NKTELGTLNF
+894 NKTDLGTLNF

-916 VNSSIQNGFT
+916 INSSIQNGFT
-926 ESFRANGTF
+926 ESFKAEGTF
-935 AIENKETLLDL
+935 AVENKETFLDL
-946 NLKLEGFNLATLG
+946 SLKLEGFNLATLG
-959 SVGGDVLSNVRGS
+959 TVGGDVLSNVRGS

-1036 TKGLLNGTIE
+1036 TKGLLNGSIE
-1046 HHNFGDWKLDLTITS
+1046 HHNFGDWKLDLNITS

-1089 KGPTDG
+1089 KGPTEG
-1095 LFIKVDAKSEKG
+1095 LFIKVEAKSEKG
-1107 TEVKIPINNAQSV
+1107 TQVKIPINNAQSV
-1120 GESSWIHF
+1120 GESNWIHF
-1128 VTPKEKYNLANGIV
+1128 VTPQEKYNLANGIL
-1142 EKTRNYNGLEL
+1142 EKTKNYNGLEL

-1165 EVILDRNS
+1165 EVILDRSS

-1233 PMKAQLNLEAVYKTS
+1233 PMKAQLNLEAVYKTT

-1276 LTSPEPNFDIQF
+1276 LASPEPNFDIQF
-1288 PSVSNVLKSEIQ
+1288 PSVSTVLKSEIQ

-1332 LSGTLTETAS
+1332 FSGTLTETAS

-1377 VANISSQVNERI
+1377 VANISSQINERI

-1433 INYVGQGIGYTQG
+1433 INYIGQGIGYTQG

-1454 FDTFSELVNKI
+1454 FDTFSELVNKL
-1465 FKDHKLEKA
+1465 FKNHKLERA
-1474 IKSSNNDLQDS
+1474 IKNSTNDLQDN

-1497 KDAKNK
+1497 KNTDKNK
-1503 KDKDKKEAEKK
+1503 KKEEKKEKK
-1514 EEPKSPPPQNNNE
+1514 EEPKVPPPINNE

>member
-1 MSVQSKFKKKTKIK
+1 M
-15 AAIKKVKKII
+15 
-25 SRTLI
+25 
-30 GLILLL
+30 LIL
-36 LALAIILSLP
+36 AITLSLP
-46 VVQTKIATYITETLN
+46 VVQTKIADYITETLN
-61 KDFNVNISVERTSIN
+61 TDFKTNISVDKVAIN

-89 DHHKKTMIYADIIAT
+89 DHHKKTMIYSDIIST
-104 DILGLKR
+104 DILSIKR
-111 LVDGDLIFGDIRLTG
+111 LVDGDLLFGDLRLTG
-126 LIFNLK
+126 LIFNIK

-137 HENNLNVFIQAF
+137 DENNINKFIKLF
-149 EKGPKSPKSSKHF
+149 ETKEEKKQSGKHF
-162 LLTAKN
+162 LFTAKN
-168 AYIDR
+168 AYIEK
-173 GAFSV
+173 GNFSV
-178 VDENKN
+178 VDENKR
-184 TPKFLDFKKL
+184 TPQFLDFKKL

-207 VNTIIHR
+207 VTTIIHR
-214 FSFLDHRGLYVS
+214 FSFQDHRGLYVS
-226 NFAGKFSY
+226 NFTGKFSY
-234 TKKQIKVESLA
+234 TKKRIQVDNLA
-245 IKTKRSWIYGKAI
+245 IKTKRSSIYGKAI
-258 LNYKIEDFLDFT
+258 LNYKPGDFLEFT
-270 DKVKFNVAMDSASI
+270 DKVQFNVALDSSSI

-294 GLGKNQHFRIRTKI
+294 GLGKNQHFKVRTKI
-308 RGTLNNLNLRHL
+308 KGTLNNLNLNHL
-320 KLSDTNGSKIAGTI
+320 RLTDTNGSKIFGTI
-334 NFRNLLGDKTQ
+334 NFRNLLGTKEQ
-345 KFSMQGKFDKLISSY
+345 KFSMDGKFDKLISSY

-375 PKELQRIGKFNIV
+375 PKELKKIGKFNIV

-401 FKMITDLGNGQANIH
+401 FKMATDLGNGKVNLH

-421 FIDKASYSGNIILD
+421 FIDKASYSGNIVLD
-435 NFNVGALLARKDIGK
+435 NFNVGALLDRKDIGR
-450 TTLNLDVEGVG
+450 TTLDVDVDGVG
-461 FTEKYLNTIIKGDIA
+461 FTEKYLNTIVKGDIA

-481 KYTYNNIVVNGNF
+481 KYTYSNIVVNGNF

-501 QVSINDPNLNLTF
+501 QISVNDPNLSLTF
-514 DGLVDLSKRESKY
+514 DGLVDLSKKESRY
-527 DFHINVENAD
+527 DFHINVENSD
-537 LRKLRFVDDS
+537 LRKLKFINDS
-547 ISNFTGDAVV
+547 ISNFKGDAVV
-557 ELTGNSIENLQG
+557 QLTGNSIENLQG
-569 NVYIKDAVYQNP
+569 NIYIKDAVYQNP
-581 KSTYAFDEVTISSNF
+581 KATYAFDEVTVSSNF
-596 DADRLRTITINSNDV
+596 DADRLRTITINSSDIV
-611 VNGKIVGKFQFGQLD
+611 EGKIVGKFQFAQLD

-641 PYKVKK
+641 PFKVKK
-647 GQFLN
+647 GQFLR
-652 FNFHVYDKV
+652 FNFHVYNKV
-661 VEMLYPEVN
+661 VEMLYPEMT

-687 FKFKF
+687 FKFGFRSKQI
-692 KSQKITAAKNTF
+692 SAAKNTF
-704 DNIRINIDNKNTLYN
+704 DNIRISIDNKNPLYN
-719 AYVELDSIKTP
+719 AFIELDSIKTP
-730 YYKVRDF
+730 YYKIRDF
-737 SLINVTAKDTLFVRS
+737 NLINVTSKDTLFVRS

-759 GQDYY
+759 GQDYF
-764 NLNLFHTIDKNKNN
+764 NLDLYHTIDKNKNN

-793 WYLNEDEEKDNQIVF
+793 WYLNEDAKKDNQIVF
-808 DQFFK
+808 DQYFK

-826 QKIDLNGIIKGTDYK
+826 QKIDLNGVIKGKDYK

-857 FNSKFVFNGNLNGKV
+857 FNSKFVFNGNLNGNI
-872 NYKQNKSVYQPTA
+872 NYKQNKDVFQPTA
-885 SIVIDHLNL
+885 NIVVDHLNL
-894 NKTELGTLNF
+894 NKVDLGTLNF
-904 DIAGDES
+904 DISGDQS
-911 FKKFT
+911 FRKFT
-916 VNSSIQNGFT
+916 INSSIVNGFA
-926 ESFRANGTF
+926 ESFRANGTI
-935 AIENKETLLDL
+935 AVENKETFLDL

-959 SVGGDVLSNVRGS
+959 TVGGDVLSNVRGS

-998 MTIPYLNTDYELS
+998 MTIPYLNVDYALS

-1029 LTDTKYG
+1029 LTDTKFG

-1089 KGPTDG
+1089 KGPTES

-1107 TEVKIPINNAQSV
+1107 TEVKIPISNVQNSS
-1120 GESSWIHF
+1120 ESNWIHF
-1128 VTPKEKYNLANGIV
+1128 VTPKEKYNLSKGIV

-1218 KFSVKKGGSIIWEGN
+1218 KFAVKKGGSIIWEGN

-1254 LDNTSSFNKKVP
+1254 LDNSSFNKKVP

-1306 DIRQTQALYLL
+1306 DVRQTQALYLL

-1322 MSTDGFSQGD
+1322 MSQDGFNQSD
-1332 LSGTLTETAS
+1332 LSGTFAETAA

-1348 IKSDNDK
+1348 IKSDNDLI
-1355 VNIDLNYI
+1355 NIDLNFI
-1363 SADKRLGQEADGQF
+1363 SADRRIGQEADGQF
-1377 VANISSQVNERI
+1377 VANISSQINERI
-1389 TINGK
+1389 SINGK
-1394 LGVPVGGVNES
+1394 VGVPVGGVNES

-1433 INYVGQGIGYTQG
+1433 INYIGQGIGYTQG

-1454 FDTFSELVNKI
+1454 FDTFSELVNKL
-1465 FKDHKLEKA
+1465 FKSHKLEKA
-1474 IKSSNNDLQDS
+1474 IKNSDDFQDS
-1485 NLNPDFVNFSNK
+1485 NLNPDFVNFN
-1497 KDAKNK
+1497 NN
-1503 KDKDKKEAEKK
+1503 KKEAEKNKKKSEKEK
-1514 EEPKSPPPQNNNE
+1514 EEESKPKPQNNNE

>member
-1 MSVQSKFKKKTKIK
+1 
-15 AAIKKVKKII
+15 
-25 SRTLI
+25 L
-30 GLILLL
+30 LIL
-36 LALAIILSLP
+36 AITLSLP
-46 VVQTKIATYITETLN
+46 VVQTKIAKYITETLN
-61 KDFNVNISVERTSIN
+61 KDFKTNISIDKAAIN

-89 DHHKKTMIYADIIAT
+89 DHHKKTLIYSDLINT
-104 DILGLKR
+104 DILSIKR
-111 LVDGDLIFGDIRLTG
+111 AIDGDLIFGDIRLTG

-132 TYKNE
+132 TYKGE
-137 HENNLNVFIQAF
+137 DENNINKFIKLF
-149 EKGPKSPKSSKHF
+149 ETEKQVKTKSTKHF
-162 LLTAKN
+162 LLTARN
-168 AYIDR
+168 AYITN
-173 GAFSV
+173 GNFSV
-178 VDENKN
+178 VDENKH
-184 TPKFLDFKKL
+184 TPKFLDFTKL
-194 NAYISDFKLYGPD
+194 NAYISDFKLYGSD
-207 VNTIIHR
+207 VNTNIHR

-234 TKKQIKVESLA
+234 TKKQIKVENLA

-258 LNYKIEDFLDFT
+258 LNYKVKDFLDFT
-270 DKVKFNVAMDSASI
+270 DKVRFDVALDSSSI

-294 GLGKNQHFRIRTKI
+294 GLGKNQHFKVKTKI
-308 RGTLNNLNLRHL
+308 KGPLNDLNLNHLR
-320 KLSDTNGSKIAGTI
+320 LSDANGSKIFGNI
-334 NFRNLLGDKTQ
+334 NFKNLLGTKEQ
-345 KFSMQGKFDKLISSY
+345 KFSMDGKFDKLIASY
-360 DNLVVLLPGV
+360 DNLVFILPGI
-370 LGKKL
+370 LGKSL
-375 PKELQRIGKFNIV
+375 PKELKRIGKFNIT
-388 GKAKVSTTDLETD
+388 GKAKVSTTALETD
-401 FKMITDLGNGQANIH
+401 FKMATDLGNGKVNLH

-421 FIDKASYSGNIILD
+421 FIDKASYSGNIVLD
-435 NFNVGALLARKDIGK
+435 NFNIGALLGRKDVGR
-450 TTLNLDVEGVG
+450 TTLNLDVDGVG
-461 FTEKYLNTIIKGDIA
+461 FTEKYLNTIVKGDIN

-481 KYTYNNIVVNGNF
+481 KYRYSNIVVNGNF

-514 DGLVDLSKRESKY
+514 DGLVDLSKRESRY
-527 DFHINVENAD
+527 DFHINVENSD
-537 LRKLRFVDDS
+537 LQKLRFVNDS
-547 ISNFTGDAVV
+547 ISHFKGDAVV
-557 ELTGNSIENLQG
+557 QVSGNSIENLQG
-569 NVYIKDAVYQNP
+569 NIIIKDAEYQNP
-581 KSTYAFDEVTISSNF
+581 QATYVFDDVTISSNF
-596 DADRLRTITINSNDV
+596 DAERLRTITINSADIV
-611 VNGKIVGKFQFGQLD
+611 EGRIVGKFQFAQLD

-647 GQFLN
+647 GQFLR
-652 FNFHVYDKV
+652 FNFHVYNKV
-661 VEMLYPEVN
+661 VEMLYPDLK

-676 VRGKIDSDLQE
+676 VRGKIDADLQE
-687 FKFKF
+687 FKFGFRSK
-692 KSQKITAAKNTF
+692 QITAAKNTF
-704 DNIRINIDNKNTLYN
+704 DNIRISIDNKNPLYN
-719 AYVELDSIKTP
+719 AFVELDSIKTP
-730 YYKVRDF
+730 YYKIRDF
-737 SLINVTAKDTLFVRS
+737 NLINVTSKDTLFVRS

-759 GQDYY
+759 GQDYF
-764 NLNLFHTIDKNKNN
+764 NLDLYHTIDKKKNN

-793 WYLNEDEEKDNQIVF
+793 WYLNEDAAKDNQIVF
-808 DQFFK
+808 DQYFK

-826 QKIDLNGIIKGTDYK
+826 QKIDLNGIIKGKDYK

-857 FNSKFVFNGNLNGKV
+857 SNSKFVFNGNLNGNI
-872 NYKQNKSVYQPTA
+872 NYKQNKDVYQPTA
-885 SIVIDHLNL
+885 SIVVDHLNM
-894 NKTELGTLNF
+894 NKVDLGTLNF
-904 DIAGDES
+904 DISGDQT
-911 FKKFT
+911 FRKFT
-916 VNSSIQNGFT
+916 VNSSIVNGFA

-935 AIENKETLLDL
+935 NIENKETFMDL

-959 SVGGDVLSNVRGS
+959 TIGGDVLSNIRGS

-1029 LTDTKYG
+1029 LTDTKYK

-1089 KGPTDG
+1089 KGPTES

-1107 TEVKIPINNAQSV
+1107 TEVKIPINNVQSV

-1128 VTPKEKYNLANGIV
+1128 VTPKEKYNLQKGIV
-1142 EKTRNYNGLEL
+1142 ERTRNYNGLEL

-1218 KFSVKKGGSIIWEGN
+1218 KFAVKKGGSIIWEGN

-1254 LDNTSSFNKKVP
+1254 LDNSSFNKKVP

-1306 DIRQTQALYLL
+1306 DVRQTQALYLL

-1322 MSTDGFSQGD
+1322 MSQDGFNQSD
-1332 LSGTLTETAS
+1332 LSGTFAETAA

-1348 IKSDNDK
+1348 IKSDNDLI
-1355 VNIDLNYI
+1355 NIDLNFI
-1363 SADKRLGQEADGQF
+1363 SADRRLGQEADGQF
-1377 VANISSQVNERI
+1377 VANISSQINERI
-1389 TINGK
+1389 SINGK
-1394 LGVPVGGVNES
+1394 VGVPVGGVNES

-1433 INYVGQGIGYTQG
+1433 INYIGQGIGYTQG

-1454 FDTFSELVNKI
+1454 FDTFSELVNKL
-1465 FKDHKLEKA
+1465 FKSHKLEKA
-1474 IKSSNNDLQDS
+1474 IKKSDDFQDS
-1485 NLNPDFVNFSNK
+1485 NLNPDYLNFKS
-1497 KDAKNK
+1497 A
-1503 KDKDKKEAEKK
+1503 KEAEKDKKKPEK
-1514 EEPKSPPPQNNNE
+1514 EEEKKPKPQNNNE

>member
-1 MSVQSKFKKKTKIK
+1 M
-15 AAIKKVKKII
+15 
-25 SRTLI
+25 
-30 GLILLL
+30 ILLL
-36 LALAIILSLP
+36 LAVAIILSLP
-46 VVQTKIATYITETLN
+46 VVQTKIAQYITKTLN
-61 KDFNVNISVERTSIN
+61 TDFKTDINVDKVAIN
-76 IFGGVKLKKVLIL
+76 IFGGVKLKKVLIR
-89 DHHKKTMIYADIIAT
+89 DHHKKTLIYSDIIVT
-104 DILGLKR
+104 DILSIKR
-111 LVDGDLIFGDIRLTG
+111 LLDGDLIFGDIRLTG

-132 TYKNE
+132 TYKGE
-137 HENNLNVFIQAF
+137 DENNINKFIKLF
-149 EKGPKSPKSSKHF
+149 ETGKPSKSNKHF

-168 AYIDR
+168 AYISQ
-173 GAFSV
+173 GNFSV
-178 VDENKN
+178 IDENKK
-184 TPKFLDFKKL
+184 TPRFLDFKKL
-194 NAYISDFKLYGPD
+194 NAYISDFKLYGPE
-207 VNTIIHR
+207 VNTTIHR

-234 TKKQIKVESLA
+234 TKKQIKVENLA
-245 IKTKRSWIYGKAI
+245 ITTKRSKLYGLAI
-258 LNYKIEDFLDFT
+258 LNYKVEDFLHFT
-270 DKVKFNVAMDSASI
+270 DKVQFNVAIDSASL

-294 GLGKNQHFRIRTKI
+294 GLGKNQHFKIQTKLK
-308 RGTLNNLNLRHL
+308 GTLNDLNLRKL
-320 KLSDTNGSKIAGTI
+320 KLSDTNGSRIIGNI
-334 NFRNLLGDKTQ
+334 NFKNLVGDKTQ
-345 KFSMQGKFDKLISSY
+345 KFSMDGKFDKLVSSY
-360 DNLVVLLPGV
+360 DNLVVLLPNV

-375 PKELQRIGKFNIV
+375 PKELQKIGKFNIV
-388 GKAKVSTTDLETD
+388 GKAKVSTTDLEAD
-401 FKMITDLGNGQANIH
+401 FKMVTDIGNGQADIH

-421 FIDKASYSGNIILD
+421 FIDKASYSGNIILAD
-435 NFNVGALLARKDIGK
+435 FNVGVLLGRKDIGK
-450 TTLNLDVEGVG
+450 TTLDIDVDGVG

-481 KYTYNNIVVNGNF
+481 NYTYNNIIVNGNF

-501 QVSINDPNLNLTF
+501 QVAINDPNLNLTF

-527 DFHINVENAD
+527 DFNINVENAD
-537 LRKLRFVDDS
+537 LRKLKFVKDS
-547 ISNFTGDAVV
+547 ISHFKGAAVV
-557 ELTGNSIENLQG
+557 QVSGNSIENLQG
-569 NVYIKDAVYQNP
+569 NVYIKDAEYRNP
-581 KSTYAFDEVTISSNF
+581 KATYTFDELTVNSSF
-596 DADRLRTITINSNDV
+596 DADKLRTITINSTDV
-611 VNGKIVGKFQFGQLD
+611 VDGKIIGKFRFDQLD

-647 GQFLN
+647 GQFLR

-661 VEMLYPEVN
+661 VEMLYPDVN

-687 FKFKF
+687 FKFRF
-692 KSQKITAAKNTF
+692 KSQKVTAAKNTF
-704 DNIRINIDNKNTLYN
+704 DNIRINIDNKNALYN
-719 AYVELDSIKTP
+719 AFVELDSIKTP
-730 YYKVRDF
+730 YYKIRDF
-737 SLINVTAKDTLFVRS
+737 NLINVTAKDTLFVRS
-752 EFKGGDK
+752 EFKGGEK
-759 GQDYY
+759 GEDYF
-764 NLNLFHTIDKNKNN
+764 NLDLYHTIDKKKNN

-793 WYLNEDEEKDNQIVF
+793 WYLNENAEKDNQIIF

-826 QKIDLNGIIKGTDYK
+826 QKIDLNGIIKGADYK
-841 DIVLNFED
+841 DLELNFED

-857 FNSKFVFNGNLNGKV
+857 LMPKFVFNGNLNGKI
-872 NYKQNKSVYQPTA
+872 NYKQNKNVFQPTG
-885 SIVIDHLNL
+885 SIKIDHLNL
-894 NKTELGTLNF
+894 NKIELGTLNF
-904 DIAGDES
+904 DIAGDET

-916 VNSSIQNGFT
+916 ISSSIVNGFA

-935 AIENKETLLDL
+935 AIENKETFLDL

-959 SVGGDVLSNVRGS
+959 TVGGDVLSNVRGS

-981 NLKKPEINGRL
+981 NVKKPEINGRL

-1029 LTDTKYG
+1029 LTDTQFK

-1061 KRLLALDTKDSED
+1061 KRLLALNTKDSED

-1089 KGPTDG
+1089 KGPTES

-1142 EKTRNYNGLEL
+1142 ERTRNYNGLEL

-1218 KFSVKKGGSIIWEGN
+1218 KFAVRKGGSIIWEGN
-1233 PMKAQLNLEAVYKTS
+1233 PMKAQLNLEAVYRTS

-1254 LDNTSSFNKKVP
+1254 LDNSSFNKKVP

-1306 DIRQTQALYLL
+1306 DVRQTQALYLL

-1322 MSTDGFSQGD
+1322 MSQDGFNQSD
-1332 LSGTLTETAS
+1332 LSGTFAETAA
-1342 SLLGGI
+1342 SLLGNI
-1348 IKSDNDK
+1348 IKSDNDLISI
-1355 VNIDLNYI
+1355 NLNFI
-1363 SADKRLGQEADGQF
+1363 SADRRIGQEADGQF
-1377 VANISSQVNERI
+1377 VANISSQINEKI
-1389 TINGK
+1389 SINGK
-1394 LGVPVGGVNES
+1394 VGVPVGGINES
-1405 AIVGDIEILYRVN
+1405 AIVGDIEVLYRVN

-1433 INYVGQGIGYTQG
+1433 INYIGQGIGYTQG

-1454 FDTFSELVNKI
+1454 FDTFSEFANKL
-1465 FKDHKLEKA
+1465 FKSHKLERA
-1474 IKSSNNDLQDS
+1474 IKNSSDDVQDS
-1485 NLNPDFVNFSNK
+1485 YLNPDYINFKNNK
-1497 KDAKNK
+1497 KEEEKNK
-1503 KDKDKKEAEKK
+1503 KKSDKKEDEKK
-1514 EEPKSPPPQNNNE
+1514 PQPQNPNNQ
-1527 GLIPDNDF
+1527 GLIPDNDDF

>member
-1 MSVQSKFKKKTKIK
+1 M
-15 AAIKKVKKII
+15 
-25 SRTLI
+25 
-30 GLILLL
+30 LIL
-36 LALAIILSLP
+36 AITLSLP
-46 VVQTKIATYITETLN
+46 VVQTKIAKYITETLN
-61 KDFNVNISVERTSIN
+61 RDFKTDISIDKAAIN

-89 DHHKKTMIYADIIAT
+89 DHHKKTLIYSDLINT
-104 DILGLKR
+104 DILSIKTAI
-111 LVDGDLIFGDIRLTG
+111 DGDLIFGDIRLTG

-132 TYKNE
+132 TYKGE
-137 HENNLNVFIQAF
+137 DENNINKFIKLF
-149 EKGPKSPKSSKHF
+149 ETEKQVKTKSTKHF
-162 LLTAKN
+162 LLTARN
-168 AYIDR
+168 AYITN
-173 GAFSV
+173 GNFSV
-178 VDENKN
+178 VDENKH
-184 TPKFLDFKKL
+184 TPKFLDFTKL
-194 NAYISDFKLYGPD
+194 NAYISDFKLYGSD
-207 VNTIIHR
+207 VNTNIHR

-234 TKKQIKVESLA
+234 TKKQIKVENLA

-258 LNYKIEDFLDFT
+258 LNYKVKDFLDFT
-270 DKVKFNVAMDSASI
+270 DKVRFDVALDSSSI

-294 GLGKNQHFRIRTKI
+294 GLGKNQHFKVKTKI
-308 RGTLNNLNLRHL
+308 KGPLNDLNLNHLR
-320 KLSDTNGSKIAGTI
+320 LSDANGSKIFGNI
-334 NFRNLLGDKTQ
+334 NFKNLLGTKEQ
-345 KFSMQGKFDKLISSY
+345 KFSMDGKFDKLIASY
-360 DNLVVLLPGV
+360 DNLVFILPGI
-370 LGKKL
+370 LGKSL
-375 PKELQRIGKFNIV
+375 PKELKRIGKFNIT
-388 GKAKVSTTDLETD
+388 GKAKVSTTALETD
-401 FKMITDLGNGQANIH
+401 FKMATDLGNGKVNLH

-421 FIDKASYSGNIILD
+421 FIDKASYSGNIVLD
-435 NFNVGALLARKDIGK
+435 NFNIGALLGRKDVGR
-450 TTLNLDVEGVG
+450 TTLNLDVDGVG
-461 FTEKYLNTIIKGDIA
+461 FTEKYLNTIVKGDIN

-481 KYTYNNIVVNGNF
+481 KYRYSNIVVNGNF

-501 QVSINDPNLNLTF
+501 QLSINDPNLNLTF
-514 DGLVDLSKRESKY
+514 DGLVDLSKRESRY
-527 DFHINVENAD
+527 DFHINVENSD
-537 LRKLRFVDDS
+537 LQKLRFINDS
-547 ISNFTGDAVV
+547 ISHFKGDAVV
-557 ELTGNSIENLQG
+557 QVSGNSIENLQG
-569 NVYIKDAVYQNP
+569 NIIIKDAEYQNP
-581 KSTYAFDEVTISSNF
+581 QATYVFDDVTISSNF
-596 DADRLRTITINSNDV
+596 DADRLRTITINSADIV
-611 VNGKIVGKFQFGQLD
+611 EGRIVGKFQFAQLD

-647 GQFLN
+647 GQFLR
-652 FNFHVYDKV
+652 FNFHVYNKV
-661 VEMLYPEVN
+661 VEMLYPELK

-676 VRGKIDSDLQE
+676 VRGKIDADLQE
-687 FKFKF
+687 FKFGFRSK
-692 KSQKITAAKNTF
+692 QITAAKNTF
-704 DNIRINIDNKNTLYN
+704 DNIRISIDNKNPLYN
-719 AYVELDSIKTP
+719 AFVELDSIKTP
-730 YYKVRDF
+730 YYKIRDF
-737 SLINVTAKDTLFVRS
+737 NLINVTSKDTLFVRS

-759 GQDYY
+759 GQDYF
-764 NLNLFHTIDKNKNN
+764 NLDLYHTIDKKKNN

-793 WYLNEDEEKDNQIVF
+793 WYLNEDAAKDNQIVF
-808 DQFFK
+808 DQYFK

-826 QKIDLNGIIKGTDYK
+826 QKIDLNGIIKGKDYK

-857 FNSKFVFNGNLNGKV
+857 SNSKFVFNGNLNGNV
-872 NYKQNKSVYQPTA
+872 NYKQNKDVYQPTA
-885 SIVIDHLNL
+885 SIVVDHLNM
-894 NKTELGTLNF
+894 NKVDLGTLNF
-904 DIAGDES
+904 DISGDQT

-916 VNSSIQNGFT
+916 VNSSIVNGFA

-935 AIENKETLLDL
+935 NIENKETFMDL

-959 SVGGDVLSNVRGS
+959 TIGGDVLSNIRGS

-1029 LTDTKYG
+1029 LTDTKFK

-1089 KGPTDG
+1089 KGPTES

-1107 TEVKIPINNAQSV
+1107 TEVKIPINNVQSV

-1128 VTPKEKYNLANGIV
+1128 VTPKEKYNLQKGIV
-1142 EKTRNYNGLEL
+1142 ERTRNYNGLEL

-1218 KFSVKKGGSIIWEGN
+1218 KFAVKKGGSIIWEGN
-1233 PMKAQLNLEAVYKTS
+1233 PMKAQLNLEAVYRTS

-1254 LDNTSSFNKKVP
+1254 LDNSSFNKKVP

-1306 DIRQTQALYLL
+1306 DVRQTQALYLL

-1322 MSTDGFSQGD
+1322 MSQDGFNQSD
-1332 LSGTLTETAS
+1332 LSGTFAETAA

-1348 IKSDNDK
+1348 IKSDNDLI
-1355 VNIDLNYI
+1355 NIDLNFI
-1363 SADKRLGQEADGQF
+1363 SADRRLGQEADGQF
-1377 VANISSQVNERI
+1377 VANISSQINERI
-1389 TINGK
+1389 SINGK
-1394 LGVPVGGVNES
+1394 VGVPVGGVNES

-1433 INYVGQGIGYTQG
+1433 INYIGQGIGYTQG

-1454 FDTFSELVNKI
+1454 FDTFSELVNKL
-1465 FKDHKLEKA
+1465 FKSHKLEKA
-1474 IKSSNNDLQDS
+1474 IKKSDDFQDS
-1485 NLNPDFVNFSNK
+1485 NLNPDYLNFKS
-1497 KDAKNK
+1497 A
-1503 KDKDKKEAEKK
+1503 KEAEKDKKKPEK
-1514 EEPKSPPPQNNNE
+1514 EEEKKPKPQNNNE

>member
-1 MSVQSKFKKKTKIK
+1 M
-15 AAIKKVKKII
+15 
-25 SRTLI
+25 
-30 GLILLL
+30 
-36 LALAIILSLP
+36 LALAIILALP
-46 VVQTKIATYITETLN
+46 VVQTKIAKYITETLN
-61 KDFNVNISVERTSIN
+61 EDFKTDISVEKVAIN
-76 IFGGVKLKKVLIL
+76 IFGGVKLKTVRIL
-89 DHHKKTMIYADIIAT
+89 DHHKKTLIYSDIITT
-104 DILGLKR
+104 DIVSVKR
-111 LVDGDLIFGDIRLTG
+111 LIDGDLIFGDLRLTG

-137 HENNLNVFIQAF
+137 DENNINKFIKRF
-149 EKGPKSPKSSKHF
+149 ETSPKRTKSSKHF

-168 AYIDR
+168 AYISN
-173 GAFSV
+173 GNFSV
-178 VDENKN
+178 VDENKM
-184 TPKFLDFKKL
+184 TPVFLDFKKL

-207 VNTIIHR
+207 VNTTIHR

-234 TKKQIKVESLA
+234 TKKQIKVENLA
-245 IKTKRSWIYGKAI
+245 IKTKRSSIYGLAV
-258 LNYKIEDFLDFT
+258 LNYKIEDFLHFT
-270 DKVKFNVAMDSASI
+270 DKVKFNVVLDSASI

-294 GLGKNQHFRIRTKI
+294 GLGKNQHFKIKTKI
-308 RGTLNNLNLRHL
+308 RGTLNDLNLRHL
-320 KLSDTNGSKIAGTI
+320 KLSDTNGSKINGTI
-334 NFRNLLGDKTQ
+334 NFKNLLGSKTQ
-345 KFSMQGKFDKLISSY
+345 KFAMDGKFEKLVSSY
-360 DNLVVLLPGV
+360 DNLVVLLPGI

-388 GKAKVSTTDLETD
+388 GKAKVSTTDLETS
-401 FKMITDLGNGQANIH
+401 FKMITDLGNGEADLH
-416 MNNMD
+416 LNNMD
-421 FIDKASYSGNIILD
+421 FIDKASYSGNVILD
-435 NFNVGALLARKDIGK
+435 NFNIGALLGRKDIGK
-450 TTLNLDVEGVG
+450 TTLNLDVDGVG
-461 FTEKYLNTIIKGDIA
+461 FTEKYLNTIIKGDIT

-501 QVSINDPNLNLTF
+501 QVSINDPNLNLSF

-537 LRKLRFVDDS
+537 LRKLKFITDS
-547 ISNFTGDAVV
+547 ISYFRGDAIVAV
-557 ELTGNSIENLQG
+557 SGNSIENLQG
-569 NVYIKDAVYQNP
+569 TVSIKDAVYQNP
-581 KSTYAFDEVTISSNF
+581 KSTYAFDEITVNSNF
-596 DADRLRTITINSNDV
+596 DADKLRTITISSNDV
-611 VNGKIVGKFQFGQLD
+611 VNGEIVGKFQFAQLD

-647 GQFLN
+647 GQFLR

-661 VEMLYPEVN
+661 VEMLYPEIN

-676 VRGKIDSDLQE
+676 MRGKIDSDLQE
-687 FKFKF
+687 FKFRF

-704 DNIRINIDNKNTLYN
+704 DNIRINIDNKNALYN
-719 AYVELDSIKTP
+719 AFVELDSIKTP

-737 SLINVTAKDTLFVRS
+737 NLINVTSKDTLFVRS
-752 EFKGGDK
+752 EFKGGEK
-759 GQDYY
+759 GEDYF
-764 NLNLFHTIDKNKNN
+764 NLDLYHTIDKNKNN

-793 WYLNEDEEKDNQIVF
+793 WYLNEDEDKDNQIVF

-813 NFTIDNIVLSHEN
+813 NFTIDNIILSHEN
-826 QKIDLNGIIKGTDYK
+826 QKIDLNGVIKGSDYK

-857 FNSKFVFNGNLNGKV
+857 LNSKFVFNGNLNGNV
-872 NYKQNKSVYQPTA
+872 NYKQNKNVFQPTA

-894 NKTELGTLNF
+894 NKTDLGTLNF
-904 DIAGDES
+904 DIAGDET

-916 VNSSIQNGFT
+916 INSSIQNGFT

-935 AIENKETLLDL
+935 AIENKETFLDL

-959 SVGGDVLSNVRGS
+959 TVGGDVLSNIRGS

-998 MTIPYLNTDYELS
+998 MTIPYLNVDYELS

-1029 LTDTKYG
+1029 LTDTKYE
-1036 TKGLLNGTIE
+1036 TKGLLNGSIE

-1089 KGPTDG
+1089 KGPTES

-1377 VANISSQVNERI
+1377 VANITSQVNERI

-1394 LGVPVGGVNES
+1394 LGVPIGGVNES

-1433 INYVGQGIGYTQG
+1433 INYIGQGIGYTQG

-1454 FDTFSELVNKI
+1454 FDTFSELVNKL
-1465 FKDHKLEKA
+1465 FKNHKLERA
-1474 IKSSNNDLQDS
+1474 IKSSSDDLQDS
-1485 NLNPDFVNFSNK
+1485 YLNPELVKFSNK
-1497 KDAKNK
+1497 KDAEKNK
-1503 KDKDKKEAEKK
+1503 KKTDKKEEKK
-1514 EEPKSPPPQNNNE
+1514 TTQPQNNE

>member
-1 MSVQSKFKKKTKIK
+1 M
-15 AAIKKVKKII
+15 
-25 SRTLI
+25 
-30 GLILLL
+30 
-36 LALAIILSLP
+36 LALAITLSLP
-46 VVQTKIATYITETLN
+46 VVQTKIAKYITESLN
-61 KDFNVNISVERTSIN
+61 ADFKTKISVEKVAIN

-89 DHHKKTMIYADIIAT
+89 DHHNKTLIYSDLINT
-104 DILGLKR
+104 DIVSIKR
-111 LVDGDLIFGDIRLTG
+111 VLDGDLIFGDLRLTG

-132 TYKNE
+132 TYKGE
-137 HENNLNVFIQAF
+137 DENNINKFVKLF
-149 EKGPKSPKSSKHF
+149 ETGKPSTSTKHF

-168 AYIDR
+168 AYISR
-173 GAFSV
+173 GNFSV
-178 VDENKN
+178 IDENKK

-207 VNTIIHR
+207 VNTTIHR

-234 TKKQIKVESLA
+234 TKKQIKVENLA
-245 IKTKRSWIYGKAI
+245 IKTKRSSIYGQAI
-258 LNYKIEDFLDFT
+258 LNYKIEDFLHFT
-270 DKVKFNVAMDSASI
+270 DKVKFDVALDSASI
-284 ASNDI
+284 ATNDI

-294 GLGKNQHFRIRTKI
+294 GLGKNQHFKIKTKI
-308 RGTLNNLNLRHL
+308 KGTLNNLNLRRL
-320 KLSDTNGSKIAGTI
+320 RLSDTNGSRIVGTI
-334 NFRNLLGDKTQ
+334 NFRNLVGSENQ
-345 KFSMQGKFDKLISSY
+345 KFSMDGKFDKLLSSY
-360 DNLVVLLPGV
+360 DDLVVLLPGV
-370 LGKKL
+370 LGTKL
-375 PKELQRIGKFNIV
+375 PKEIQRLGRFNMV
-388 GKAKVSTTDLETD
+388 GKAKVSTTALETD
-401 FKMITDLGNGQANIH
+401 FKMTTDLGNGQIDLH

-435 NFNVGALLARKDIGK
+435 NFDVGTLLQRKDIGR
-450 TTLNLDVEGVG
+450 TTLNLDVDGVG
-461 FTEKYLNTIIKGDIA
+461 FTEKYLNTIVKGDIA

-501 QVSINDPNLNLTF
+501 QVSINDPNVSLTF

-537 LRKLRFVDDS
+537 LRKLKFVKDS
-547 ISNFTGDAVV
+547 ISHFSGDAIV

-569 NVYIKDAVYQNP
+569 NVYIKDAVYKNP
-581 KSTYAFDEVTISSNF
+581 KSTYVFDEITVNSNF
-596 DADRLRTITINSNDV
+596 DKDRLRTININSSDV
-611 VNGKIVGKFQFGQLD
+611 VNGEIVGKFQFKELD

-647 GQFLN
+647 GQFLR
-652 FNFHVYDKV
+652 FNLHVYNKV
-661 VEMLYPEVN
+661 VEMLYPEIE

-676 VRGKIDSDLQE
+676 LRGKIDSDLNE

-692 KSQKITAAKNTF
+692 NSQKITAAKNTF
-704 DNIRINIDNKNTLYN
+704 DNIRINVDNKNQLYN

-737 SLINVTAKDTLFVRS
+737 SLINVTANDTLFVRS

-759 GQDYY
+759 GEDYFNM
-764 NLNLFHTIDKNKNN
+764 NLYHTIDKDKNN
-778 IVGIKKSEMKFKDYL
+778 IVGIHKSEMKFKDYL
-793 WYLNEDEEKDNQIVF
+793 WYLNEDAEKDNQIVF
-808 DQFFK
+808 DKEFK
-813 NFTIDNIVLSHEN
+813 NFKIDNIVLSHED
-826 QKIDLNGIIKGTDYK
+826 QKIDLNGVLKGKDYK

-857 FNSKFVFNGNLNGKV
+857 FNSKFVFNGNLNGSV
-872 NYKQNKSVYQPTA
+872 NYKQNKDVYQPTA

-894 NKTELGTLNF
+894 NKIDLGTLNF

-916 VNSSIQNGFT
+916 INSSIQNGFT
-926 ESFRANGTF
+926 ESFKADGNF
-935 AIENKETLLDL
+935 SVENKETFLDM

-959 SVGGDVLSNVRGS
+959 TVGGEVLSNVRGT

-998 MTIPYLNTDYELS
+998 MTIPYLNTDYELG

-1029 LTDTKYG
+1029 LTDTKYK
-1036 TKGLLNGTIE
+1036 TKGLLNGSIE
-1046 HHNFGDWKLDLTITS
+1046 HHNFGDWKLDLNISS

-1089 KGPTDG
+1089 KGPTES
-1095 LFIKVDAKSEKG
+1095 LFIKVAAKSEKG
-1107 TEVKIPINNAQSV
+1107 TQVKIPINNAQSV
-1120 GESSWIHF
+1120 GESSFIHF
-1128 VTPKEKYNLANGIV
+1128 VTPQEKYNLENGIA
-1142 EKTRNYNGLEL
+1142 EKTKNYGGLEL

-1218 KFSVKKGGSIIWEGN
+1218 KFAVKKGGSIIWEGN
-1233 PMKAQLNLEAVYKTS
+1233 PLKAQLNLEAVYRTS

-1254 LDNTSSFNKKVP
+1254 LENSSFNKKVP

-1288 PSVSNVLKSEIQ
+1288 PSVSSVLKSEIQ

-1306 DIRQTQALYLL
+1306 DVRQTQALYLL

-1322 MSTDGFSQGD
+1322 MSADGFNQSD
-1332 LSGTLTETAS
+1332 LSGTFAETAA

-1355 VNIDLNYI
+1355 FNIDLNFI

-1377 VANISSQVNERI
+1377 VANITSQVNERI

-1394 LGVPVGGVNES
+1394 VGVPVGGVNES

-1418 EDGSMNLRLFNKEND
+1418 EDGTMNLRLFNKEND
-1433 INYVGQGIGYTQG
+1433 INYIGQGIGYTQG

-1465 FKDHKLEKA
+1465 FKSHKLERALK
-1474 IKSSNNDLQDS
+1474 NNTDDLQDS
-1485 NLNPDFVNFSNK
+1485 YLNPDYMKFSNK
-1497 KDAKNK
+1497 KDADKNK
-1503 KDKDKKEAEKK
+1503 KKSDKKEEEK
-1514 EEPKSPPPQNNNE
+1514 PQPTNNNNQ
-1527 GLIPDNDF
+1527 GLIPDNDDF

>member
-1 MSVQSKFKKKTKIK
+1 M
-15 AAIKKVKKII
+15 
-25 SRTLI
+25 
-30 GLILLL
+30 
-36 LALAIILSLP
+36 LAVAIILSLP
-46 VVQTKIATYITETLN
+46 AVQTKIAQYVTNTLN
-61 KDFNVNISVERTSIN
+61 TDFKTDINVEKVAIN
-76 IFGGVKLKKVLIL
+76 IFGGVKLKKVLIR
-89 DHHKKTMIYADIIAT
+89 DHHKKTLIYSDIIVT
-104 DILGLKR
+104 DILSIKR
-111 LVDGDLIFGDIRLTG
+111 LLDGDLIFGDLRLTG

-132 TYKNE
+132 TYKGE
-137 HENNLNVFIQAF
+137 DENNMNKFIKLF
-149 EKGPKSPKSSKHF
+149 ETGKPSKSNKHF

-168 AYIDR
+168 AYISQ
-173 GAFSV
+173 GNFSV
-178 VDENKN
+178 VDENKK
-184 TPKFLDFKKL
+184 TPRFLDFKKL

-207 VNTIIHR
+207 VNTTIHR

-234 TKKQIKVESLA
+234 SRKQIKVENLA
-245 IKTKRSWIYGKAI
+245 IKTKRSTLYGTAI
-258 LNYKIEDFLDFT
+258 LNYKIEDFLHFT
-270 DKVKFNVAMDSASI
+270 DKVQFDVAIDSASL

-289 RYFYD
+289 RHFYD
-294 GLGKNQHFRIRTKI
+294 GLGKNQHFKIQTKLK
-308 RGTLNNLNLRHL
+308 GTLNDLNLRKL
-320 KLSDTNGSKIAGTI
+320 RLSDTNGSRIVGNI
-334 NFRNLLGDKTQ
+334 NFKNLLGDKTQ
-345 KFSMQGKFDKLISSY
+345 KFSMDGKFDKLISSY
-360 DNLVVLLPGV
+360 DNLVVLLPNV

-375 PKELQRIGKFNIV
+375 PKELQKIGKFNIV
-388 GKAKVSTTDLETD
+388 GKGKVSTTDLEAD
-401 FKMITDLGNGQANIH
+401 FKMVTDIGNGQADIH

-421 FIDKASYSGNIILD
+421 FIDKASYSGNIILAD
-435 NFNVGALLARKDIGK
+435 FNVGVLLGRKDIGK
-450 TTLNLDVEGVG
+450 TTLDIDVDGVG

-481 KYTYNNIVVNGNF
+481 NYTYNNIVVNGNF

-501 QVSINDPNLNLTF
+501 QVAINDPNLNLTF

-527 DFHINVENAD
+527 DFNINVENAD
-537 LRKLRFVDDS
+537 LRKLKFVKDS
-547 ISNFTGDAVV
+547 ISHFKGAAVV
-557 ELTGNSIENLQG
+557 QVSGNSIENLQG
-569 NVYIKDAVYQNP
+569 NIFIKDAEYRNP
-581 KSTYAFDEVTISSNF
+581 KATYAFDELTVNSSF
-596 DADRLRTITINSNDV
+596 DADKLRTITINSTDV
-611 VNGKIVGKFQFGQLD
+611 VDGRIVGKFRFDQLD

-647 GQFLN
+647 GQFLR

-661 VEMLYPEVN
+661 VEMLYPDVN

-687 FKFKF
+687 FKFRF

-704 DNIRINIDNKNTLYN
+704 DNIRINIDNKNALYN
-719 AYVELDSIKTP
+719 AFIELDSIKTP

-737 SLINVTAKDTLFVRS
+737 NLINVTAKDTLFVRS
-752 EFKGGDK
+752 EFKGGEK
-759 GQDYY
+759 GEDYF
-764 NLNLFHTIDKNKNN
+764 NLDLFHTIDKKKNN

-793 WYLNEDEEKDNQIVF
+793 WYLNENAEKDNQIVF

-826 QKIDLNGIIKGTDYK
+826 QKIDLNGIIKGSDYK
-841 DIVLNFED
+841 DLELNFED

-857 FNSKFVFNGNLNGKV
+857 IMPKFVFNGNLNGKI
-872 NYKQNKSVYQPTA
+872 NYKQNKNVYQPTG
-885 SIVIDHLNL
+885 SIKIDHLNL
-894 NKTELGTLNF
+894 NKIELGTLNF
-904 DIAGDES
+904 DIAGDET

-916 VNSSIQNGFT
+916 ISSSIVNGFA

-935 AIENKETLLDL
+935 AIENKETFLDL

-959 SVGGDVLSNVRGS
+959 TVGGDVLSNVRGS

-981 NLKKPEINGRL
+981 NVKKPEINGRL

-1029 LTDTKYG
+1029 LTDTQFK

-1061 KRLLALDTKDSED
+1061 KRLLALNTKDSED

-1089 KGPTDG
+1089 KGPTES

-1120 GESSWIHF
+1120 GENSWIHF
-1128 VTPKEKYNLANGIV
+1128 ITPKEKYNLANGII
-1142 EKTRNYNGLEL
+1142 ERTRNYNGLEL

-1218 KFSVKKGGSIIWEGN
+1218 KFAVRKGGSIIWEGN
-1233 PMKAQLNLEAVYKTS
+1233 PMKAQLNLEAVYTTS

-1254 LDNTSSFNKKVP
+1254 LDNSSFNKKVP

-1306 DIRQTQALYLL
+1306 DVRQTQALYLL
-1317 STGSF
+1317 STGSL
-1322 MSTDGFSQGD
+1322 MSPDGFNQSD
-1332 LSGTLTETAS
+1332 LSGTFAETAA
-1342 SLLGGI
+1342 SLFGGI

-1355 VNIDLNYI
+1355 VNIDLNFI
-1363 SADKRLGQEADGQF
+1363 SADRRIGQEADGRF
-1377 VANISSQVNERI
+1377 VANISSQINEKI
-1389 TINGK
+1389 SINGK
-1394 LGVPVGGVNES
+1394 VGVPVGGINES
-1405 AIVGDIEILYRVN
+1405 AIVGDIEVLYRVN

-1433 INYVGQGIGYTQG
+1433 INYIGQGIGYTQG

-1454 FDTFSELVNKI
+1454 FDTFSELANKL
-1465 FKDHKLEKA
+1465 FKSHKLERT
-1474 IKSSNNDLQDS
+1474 IKNSSDDLQDS
-1485 NLNPDFVNFSNK
+1485 YLNPDYINFKNNK
-1497 KDAKNK
+1497 KEEEKNK
-1503 KDKDKKEAEKK
+1503 KKSDKKEDEKK
-1514 EEPKSPPPQNNNE
+1514 PQPQNPNNQ
-1527 GLIPDNDF
+1527 GLIPDNDDF

>member
-1 MSVQSKFKKKTKIK
+1 M
-15 AAIKKVKKII
+15 
-25 SRTLI
+25 
-30 GLILLL
+30 
-36 LALAIILSLP
+36 
-46 VVQTKIATYITETLN
+46 VQTKIANYITESLN
-61 KDFNVNISVERTSIN
+61 KDFNVNINVESTAIN

-89 DHHKKTMIYADIIAT
+89 DHHKKTMIYSDIVVT

-111 LVDGDLIFGDIRLTG
+111 LLDGDLIFGDIRLTG

-132 TYKNE
+132 TYRKEN
-137 HENNLNVFIQAF
+137 ENNINIFIKEF
-149 EKGPKSPKSSKHF
+149 EKGPKSPKSAKHF
-162 LLTAKN
+162 LLTARN
-168 AYIDR
+168 AYISQ
-173 GAFSV
+173 GSFSV
-178 VDENKN
+178 VDENKR

-207 VNTIIHR
+207 VNTTIHR

-226 NFAGKFSY
+226 NFTGKFSY
-234 TKKQIKVESLA
+234 TKKQIKVENLA
-245 IKTKRSWIYGKAI
+245 IKTKRSSIYGQAI

-270 DKVKFNVAMDSASI
+270 DKVKFNVALDSASI

-294 GLGKNQHFRIRTKI
+294 GLGRNQHFKIRTKI

-320 KLSDTNGSKIAGTI
+320 KLSDTNGSKIVGTI
-334 NFRNLLGDKTQ
+334 NFRNLLGSKTQ
-345 KFSMQGKFDKLISSY
+345 KFSMEGKFDKLISSY
-360 DNLVVLLPGV
+360 DNLVVLLPNV

-375 PKELQRIGKFNIV
+375 PKELQRIGKVNIV
-388 GKAKVSTTDLETD
+388 GKAKVSTTDLEAE
-401 FKMITDLGNGQANIH
+401 FKMITDLGNGQSNLHI
-416 MNNMD
+416 NNMD
-421 FIDKASYSGNIILD
+421 FIDKASYSGNVILD
-435 NFNVGALLARKDIGK
+435 NFNIGALLNRKDVGK
-450 TTLNLDVEGVG
+450 TTLNLDVDGVG
-461 FTEKYLNTIIKGDIA
+461 FTEKYLNTIVKGDIT

-501 QVSINDPNLNLTF
+501 QLSINDPNLSLTF

-537 LRKLRFVDDS
+537 LRKLKFVNDS
-547 ISNFTGDAVV
+547 ISSFTGDAVV
-557 ELTGNSIENLQG
+557 ALTGNSIENLQG
-569 NVYIKDAVYQNP
+569 TVFIKDAVYQNP
-581 KSTYAFDEVTISSNF
+581 KSTYAFDEVTVSSNF
-596 DADRLRTITINSNDV
+596 DADRLRTITINSTDV
-611 VNGKIVGKFQFGQLD
+611 INGKIVGKFQFAQLD
-626 KLVMNSVGSLYTNYK
+626 ELVMNSVGSLYTNYK

-661 VEMLYPEVN
+661 VEMLYPEIK

-676 VRGKIDSDLQE
+676 MRGKIDSDLQE

-692 KSQKITAAKNTF
+692 SSQKITAQKNTF

-719 AYVELDSIKTP
+719 AYIELDSIKTP

-759 GQDYY
+759 GEDYY

-778 IVGIKKSEMKFKDYL
+778 IIGIKKSEMKFKDYL
-793 WYLNEDEEKDNQIVF
+793 WYLNEDEAKDNQIVF

-826 QKIDLNGIIKGTDYK
+826 QKIDLNGFIKGKDYK
-841 DIVLNFED
+841 DVVLNFED

-857 FNSKFVFNGNLNGKV
+857 FNSKFVFNGNLNGQV

-894 NKTELGTLNF
+894 NKTDLGTLNF

-911 FKKFT
+911 FRKFT
-916 VNSSIQNGFT
+916 VNSSIQNGFM
-926 ESFRANGTF
+926 ESFKADGTF
-935 AIENKETLLDL
+935 AIENNETLLDL
-946 NLKLEGFNLATLG
+946 SLKLDGFNLATLG
-959 SVGGDVLSNVRGS
+959 AVGGDVLSNIRGS

-1011 DRTVIDLTDE
+1011 DRSVIDLTDE

-1046 HHNFGDWKLDLTITS
+1046 HHNFSNWKLDLNITS

-1089 KGPTDG
+1089 KGPTEA

-1128 VTPKEKYNLANGIV
+1128 VTPKEKYNLENGIV
-1142 EKTRNYNGLEL
+1142 EKTKNYNGLEL

-1218 KFSVKKGGSIIWEGN
+1218 KFSVKKGGSITWEGN

-1276 LTSPEPNFDIQF
+1276 LTSPEPNFDIHF

-1348 IKSDNDK
+1348 MKSDNDK
-1355 VNIDLNYI
+1355 VNIDLNYV
-1363 SADKRLGQEADGQF
+1363 SADKRLGRETDGQF

-1394 LGVPVGGVNES
+1394 VGVPVGGVNES

-1418 EDGSMNLRLFNKEND
+1418 EDGTMNLRLFNKEND

-1465 FKDHKLEKA
+1465 FKNHKLERA
-1474 IKSSNNDLQDS
+1474 IKNSNDDLQDS
-1485 NLNPDFVNFSNK
+1485 YLNPDFVKFSNK
-1497 KDAKNK
+1497 KDAEKNK
-1503 KDKDKKEAEKK
+1503 KEKDKKEAEKK
-1514 EEPKSPPPQNNNE
+1514 EEQKKQPQNNNE

>member
-1 MSVQSKFKKKTKIK
+1 M
-15 AAIKKVKKII
+15 
-25 SRTLI
+25 
-30 GLILLL
+30 
-36 LALAIILSLP
+36 LALAITLSLP
-46 VVQTKIATYITETLN
+46 VVQTKIAKYITESLN
-61 KDFNVNISVERTSIN
+61 ADFKTKISVEKVAIN

-89 DHHKKTMIYADIIAT
+89 DHHNKTLIYSDLINT
-104 DILGLKR
+104 DIVSIKR
-111 LVDGDLIFGDIRLTG
+111 VLDGDLIFGDLRLTG

-132 TYKNE
+132 TYKGE
-137 HENNLNVFIQAF
+137 DENNINKFVKLF
-149 EKGPKSPKSSKHF
+149 EIGKPSTSTKHF

-168 AYIDR
+168 AYISR
-173 GAFSV
+173 GNFSV
-178 VDENKN
+178 IDENKK

-207 VNTIIHR
+207 VNTTIHR

-234 TKKQIKVESLA
+234 TKKQIKVENLA
-245 IKTKRSWIYGKAI
+245 IKTKRSSIYGQAI
-258 LNYKIEDFLDFT
+258 LNYKIEDFLHFT
-270 DKVKFNVAMDSASI
+270 DKVKFDVALDSASI
-284 ASNDI
+284 ATNDI

-294 GLGKNQHFRIRTKI
+294 GLGKNQHFKIKTKI
-308 RGTLNNLNLRHL
+308 KGTLNNLNLRRL
-320 KLSDTNGSKIAGTI
+320 RLSDTNGSRIVGTI
-334 NFRNLLGDKTQ
+334 NFRNLVGSENQ
-345 KFSMQGKFDKLISSY
+345 KFSMDGKFDKLLSSY
-360 DNLVVLLPGV
+360 DDLVVLLPGV
-370 LGKKL
+370 LGTKL
-375 PKELQRIGKFNIV
+375 PKEIQRLGRFNMV
-388 GKAKVSTTDLETD
+388 GKAKVSTTALETD
-401 FKMITDLGNGQANIH
+401 FKMTTDLGNGQIDLH

-435 NFNVGALLARKDIGK
+435 NFDVGTLLQRKDIGR
-450 TTLNLDVEGVG
+450 TTLNLDVDGVG
-461 FTEKYLNTIIKGDIA
+461 FTEKYLNTIVKGDIA

-501 QVSINDPNLNLTF
+501 QVSINDPNVSLTF

-537 LRKLRFVDDS
+537 LRKLKFVKDS
-547 ISNFTGDAVV
+547 ISHFSGDAIV

-569 NVYIKDAVYQNP
+569 NVYIKDAVYKNP
-581 KSTYAFDEVTISSNF
+581 KSTYVFDEITVNSNF
-596 DADRLRTITINSNDV
+596 DKDRLRTININSSDV
-611 VNGKIVGKFQFGQLD
+611 VNGEIVGKFQFKELD

-647 GQFLN
+647 GQFLR
-652 FNFHVYDKV
+652 FNLHVYNKV
-661 VEMLYPEVN
+661 VEMLYPEIE

-676 VRGKIDSDLQE
+676 LRGKIDSDLNE

-692 KSQKITAAKNTF
+692 NSQKITAAKNTF
-704 DNIRINIDNKNTLYN
+704 DNIRINVDNKNQLYN

-737 SLINVTAKDTLFVRS
+737 SLINVTANDTLFVRS

-759 GQDYY
+759 GEDYFNM
-764 NLNLFHTIDKNKNN
+764 NLYHTIDKDKNN
-778 IVGIKKSEMKFKDYL
+778 IVGIHKSEMKFKDYL
-793 WYLNEDEEKDNQIVF
+793 WYLNEDAEKDNQIVF
-808 DQFFK
+808 DKEFK
-813 NFTIDNIVLSHEN
+813 NFKIDNIVLSHED
-826 QKIDLNGIIKGTDYK
+826 QKIDLNGVLKGKDYK

-857 FNSKFVFNGNLNGKV
+857 FNSKFVFNGNLNGSV
-872 NYKQNKSVYQPTA
+872 NYKQNKDVYQPTA

-894 NKTELGTLNF
+894 NKIDLGTLNF

-916 VNSSIQNGFT
+916 INSSIQNGFT
-926 ESFRANGTF
+926 ESFKADGNF
-935 AIENKETLLDL
+935 SVENKETFLDM

-959 SVGGDVLSNVRGS
+959 TVGGEVLSNVRGT

-998 MTIPYLNTDYELS
+998 MTIPYLNTDYELG

-1029 LTDTKYG
+1029 LTDTKYK
-1036 TKGLLNGTIE
+1036 TKGLLNGSIE
-1046 HHNFGDWKLDLTITS
+1046 HHNFGDWKLDLNISS

-1089 KGPTDG
+1089 KGPTES
-1095 LFIKVDAKSEKG
+1095 LFIKVAAKSEKG
-1107 TEVKIPINNAQSV
+1107 TQVKIPINNAQSV
-1120 GESSWIHF
+1120 GESSFIHF
-1128 VTPKEKYNLANGIV
+1128 VTPQEKYNLENGIA
-1142 EKTRNYNGLEL
+1142 EKTKNYGGLEL

-1218 KFSVKKGGSIIWEGN
+1218 KFAVKKGGSIIWEGN
-1233 PMKAQLNLEAVYKTS
+1233 PLKAQLNLEAVYRTS

-1254 LDNTSSFNKKVP
+1254 LENSSFNKKVP

-1288 PSVSNVLKSEIQ
+1288 PSVSSVLKSEIQ

-1306 DIRQTQALYLL
+1306 DVRQTQALYLL

-1322 MSTDGFSQGD
+1322 MSADGFNQSD
-1332 LSGTLTETAS
+1332 LSGTFAETAA

-1355 VNIDLNYI
+1355 FNIDLNFI

-1377 VANISSQVNERI
+1377 VANITSQVNERI

-1394 LGVPVGGVNES
+1394 VGVPVGGVNES

-1418 EDGSMNLRLFNKEND
+1418 EDGTMNLRLFNKEND
-1433 INYVGQGIGYTQG
+1433 INYIGQGIGYTQG

-1465 FKDHKLEKA
+1465 FKSHKLERALK
-1474 IKSSNNDLQDS
+1474 NNTDDLQDS
-1485 NLNPDFVNFSNK
+1485 YLNPDFMKFSNK
-1497 KDAKNK
+1497 KDADKNK
-1503 KDKDKKEAEKK
+1503 KKSDKKEEEK
-1514 EEPKSPPPQNNNE
+1514 PQPTNNNNQ
-1527 GLIPDNDF
+1527 GLIPDNDDF

>member
-1 MSVQSKFKKKTKIK
+1 M
-15 AAIKKVKKII
+15 
-25 SRTLI
+25 
-30 GLILLL
+30 
-36 LALAIILSLP
+36 LALAITLSLP
-46 VVQTKIATYITETLN
+46 VVQTKIAQYVTNSLN
-61 KDFNVNISVERTSIN
+61 EDFKTDIHVDKVAIN
-76 IFGGVKLKKVLIL
+76 IFGGVKLKKVLIY
-89 DHHKKTMIYADIIAT
+89 DHHKKVLIYSDIIST
-104 DILGLKR
+104 DILSIKR
-111 LVDGDLIFGDIRLTG
+111 LLDGDLIFGDLRLTG

-137 HENNLNVFIQAF
+137 NENNINKFIKLF
-149 EKGPKSPKSSKHF
+149 DSDKPSKTNKHF

-168 AYIDR
+168 AYISK
-173 GAFSV
+173 GIFSV
-178 VDENKN
+178 VDENKK
-184 TPKFLDFKKL
+184 TPKFLSFTKL

-207 VNTIIHR
+207 VNTTIHR

-234 TKKQIKVESLA
+234 TKKQIKVENLA
-245 IKTKRSWIYGKAI
+245 IKTKRSSIYGEAI
-258 LNYKIEDFLDFT
+258 LNYKVEDFLNFT
-270 DKVKFNVAMDSASI
+270 DKVKFNVRIDSSSI
-284 ASNDI
+284 ATNDI

-294 GLGKNQHFRIRTKI
+294 GLGKNQHFKLKTKLN
-308 RGTLNNLNLRHL
+308 GPLNNLNLKGLRL
-320 KLSDTNGSKIAGTI
+320 TDTNGSRIIGTI
-334 NFRNLLGDKTQ
+334 NFKNLLGSKEQ
-345 KFSMQGKFDKLISSY
+345 KFSMDGKFDKLVSSY
-360 DNLVVLLPGV
+360 DNMVALLPVV

-375 PKELQRIGKFNIV
+375 PKELKRIGKFTIV
-388 GKAKVSTTDLETD
+388 GKAKVSTVALEAN
-401 FKMITDLGNGQANIH
+401 FKMVTDIGGGKVDLH
-416 MNNMD
+416 LNNMD
-421 FIDKASYSGNIILD
+421 FIDKASYSGNIVLE
-435 NFNVGALLARKDIGK
+435 NFDVGALLNRKDIGR
-450 TTLNLDVEGVG
+450 TTLNLDVDGVG
-461 FTEKYLNTIIKGDIA
+461 FTEKYLNTIIKGDIT

-501 QVSINDPNLNLTF
+501 QISINDPNLSLTF
-514 DGLVDLSKRESKY
+514 DGLVDLSKRESRY

-537 LRKLRFVDDS
+537 LRKLKFINDTVS
-547 ISNFTGDAVV
+547 HFSGDAVV
-557 ELTGNSIENLQG
+557 QVSGNSIENLQG
-569 NVYIKDAVYQNP
+569 NIYIKDAIYQNP
-581 KSTYAFDEVTISSNF
+581 KATYEFDELTINSSF
-596 DADRLRTITINSNDV
+596 DADRLRTITINSTDIV
-611 VNGKIVGKFQFGQLD
+611 DGKIVGKFQFAQLD

-647 GQFLN
+647 GQFLR

-661 VEMLYPEVN
+661 VEMLYPEINV
-670 IDSSTV
+670 DSSTV
-676 VRGKIDSDLQE
+676 VRGKIDADLNE
-687 FKFKF
+687 FKFRF

-704 DNIRINIDNKNTLYN
+704 DNIRVNIDNKNPLYN
-719 AYVELDSIKTP
+719 AFIELDSIKTP
-730 YYKVRDF
+730 YYKIRDF
-737 SLINVTAKDTLFVRS
+737 NLINVTSKDTLFVRS
-752 EFKGGDK
+752 EFKGGEK
-759 GQDYY
+759 GEDYF
-764 NLNLFHTIDKNKNN
+764 NLDLFHTIDKNKNN
-778 IVGIKKSEMKFKDYL
+778 VVGIKKSEMKFKDYL
-793 WYLNEDEEKDNQIVF
+793 WYLNEQDGSDNQILF
-808 DQFFK
+808 DKNFK
-813 NFTIDNIVLSHEN
+813 NFTIDNIVLSHED
-826 QKIDLNGIIKGTDYK
+826 QKIDLNGVLKGKDYK
-841 DIVLNFED
+841 DLVLNFED

-857 FNSKFVFNGNLNGKV
+857 LNSKFVFNGNLNGNV
-872 NYKQNKSVYQPTA
+872 NFKQNKDVYQPTA

-894 NKTELGTLNF
+894 NNTELGTLDF
-904 DIAGDES
+904 DISGDENLR
-911 FKKFT
+911 KFT
-916 VNSSIQNGFT
+916 INSSIHNGFT
-926 ESFRANGTF
+926 ESFNASGNF
-935 AIENKETLLDL
+935 AIENKETILDL
-946 NLKLEGFNLATLG
+946 KLKLEGFNLATLG
-959 SVGGDVLSNVRGS
+959 KVGKDVLSNVRGS

-981 NLKKPEINGRL
+981 NIKKPEINGRL

-1046 HHNFGDWKLDLTITS
+1046 HHNFADWKLDLTITS
-1061 KRLLALDTKDSED
+1061 KRLLALDTKDSDD

-1089 KGPTDG
+1089 KGPTES
-1095 LFIKVDAKSEKG
+1095 LFIKVAAKSEKG
-1107 TEVKIPINNAQSV
+1107 TEVKIPINNVQSV

-1142 EKTRNYNGLEL
+1142 EKTKNYGGLEL

-1218 KFSVKKGGSIIWEGN
+1218 KFAVKKGGSIIWEGN
-1233 PMKAQLNLEAVYKTS
+1233 PMKAQLNLEAVYRTS

-1254 LDNTSSFNKKVP
+1254 LENSSFNKKVP

-1276 LTSPEPNFDIQF
+1276 LASPEPNFDIQF
-1288 PSVSNVLKSEIQ
+1288 PSVSSVLKSEIQ

-1306 DIRQTQALYLL
+1306 DVRQTQALYLL

-1322 MSTDGFSQGD
+1322 MSPDGFNQSD
-1332 LSGTLTETAS
+1332 LSGTFAETAA

-1355 VNIDLNYI
+1355 FNIDLNFI
-1363 SADKRLGQEADGQF
+1363 SADKRIGQEADGQF
-1377 VANISSQVNERI
+1377 VANISSQINEKI
-1389 TINGK
+1389 SINGK
-1394 LGVPVGGVNES
+1394 VGVPVGGVNES

-1433 INYVGQGIGYTQG
+1433 INYIGQGIGYTQG

-1454 FDTFSELVNKI
+1454 FDTFSELVNKL
-1465 FKDHKLEKA
+1465 FKSHKLERTLKG
-1474 IKSSNNDLQDS
+1474 SSDDLQDS
-1485 NLNPDFVNFSNK
+1485 NLNPDYINFSTK
-1497 KDAKNK
+1497 KDADKNK
-1503 KDKDKKEAEKK
+1503 KKTDKKEEEK
-1514 EEPKSPPPQNNNE
+1514 PPPSQNNNQ
-1527 GLIPDNDF
+1527 GLIPDNDDF

>member
-1 MSVQSKFKKKTKIK
+1 M
-15 AAIKKVKKII
+15 
-25 SRTLI
+25 
-30 GLILLL
+30 
-36 LALAIILSLP
+36 SLP
-46 VVQTKIATYITETLN
+46 VVQTKIAQYVTNSLN
-61 KDFNVNISVERTSIN
+61 EDFKTDIHVDKVAIN
-76 IFGGVKLKKVLIL
+76 IFGGVKLKKVLIY
-89 DHHKKTMIYADIIAT
+89 DHHKKVLIYSDIIST
-104 DILGLKR
+104 DILSIKR
-111 LVDGDLIFGDIRLTG
+111 LLDGDLIFGDLRLTG

-137 HENNLNVFIQAF
+137 NENNINKFIKLF
-149 EKGPKSPKSSKHF
+149 DSDKPSKTNKHF

-168 AYIDR
+168 AYISK
-173 GAFSV
+173 GIFSV
-178 VDENKN
+178 VDENKK
-184 TPKFLDFKKL
+184 TPKFLSFTKL

-207 VNTIIHR
+207 VNTTIHR

-234 TKKQIKVESLA
+234 TKKQIKVENLA
-245 IKTKRSWIYGKAI
+245 IKTKRSSIYGEAI
-258 LNYKIEDFLDFT
+258 LNYKVEDFLNFT
-270 DKVKFNVAMDSASI
+270 DKVKFNVRIDSSSI
-284 ASNDI
+284 ATNDI

-294 GLGKNQHFRIRTKI
+294 GLGKNQHFKLKTKLN
-308 RGTLNNLNLRHL
+308 GPLNNLNLKGLRL
-320 KLSDTNGSKIAGTI
+320 TDTNGSRIIGTI
-334 NFRNLLGDKTQ
+334 NFKNLLGSKEQ
-345 KFSMQGKFDKLISSY
+345 KFSMDGKFDKLVSSY
-360 DNLVVLLPGV
+360 DNMVALLPVV

-375 PKELQRIGKFNIV
+375 PKELKRIGKFTIV
-388 GKAKVSTTDLETD
+388 GKAKVSTVALEAN
-401 FKMITDLGNGQANIH
+401 FKMVTDIGGGKVDLH
-416 MNNMD
+416 LNNMD
-421 FIDKASYSGNIILD
+421 FIDKASYSGNIVLE
-435 NFNVGALLARKDIGK
+435 NFDVGALLNRKDIGR
-450 TTLNLDVEGVG
+450 TTLNLDVDGVG
-461 FTEKYLNTIIKGDIA
+461 FTEKYLNTIIKGDIT

-501 QVSINDPNLNLTF
+501 QISINDPNLSLTF
-514 DGLVDLSKRESKY
+514 DGLVDLSKRESRY

-537 LRKLRFVDDS
+537 LRKLKFINDTVS
-547 ISNFTGDAVV
+547 HFSGDAVV
-557 ELTGNSIENLQG
+557 QVSGNSIENLQG
-569 NVYIKDAVYQNP
+569 NIYIKDAIYQNP
-581 KSTYAFDEVTISSNF
+581 KATYEFDELTINSSF
-596 DADRLRTITINSNDV
+596 DADRLRTITINSTDIV
-611 VNGKIVGKFQFGQLD
+611 DGKIVGKFQFAQLD

-647 GQFLN
+647 GQFLR

-661 VEMLYPEVN
+661 VEMLYPEINV
-670 IDSSTV
+670 DSSTV
-676 VRGKIDSDLQE
+676 VRGKIDADLNE
-687 FKFKF
+687 FKFRF

-704 DNIRINIDNKNTLYN
+704 DNIRVNIDNKNPLYN
-719 AYVELDSIKTP
+719 AFIELDSIKTP
-730 YYKVRDF
+730 YYKIRDF
-737 SLINVTAKDTLFVRS
+737 NLINVTSKDTLFVRS
-752 EFKGGDK
+752 EFKGGEK
-759 GQDYY
+759 GEDYF
-764 NLNLFHTIDKNKNN
+764 NLDLFHTIDKNKNN
-778 IVGIKKSEMKFKDYL
+778 VVGIKKSEMKFKDYL
-793 WYLNEDEEKDNQIVF
+793 WYLNEQDGSDNQILF
-808 DQFFK
+808 DKNFK
-813 NFTIDNIVLSHEN
+813 NFTIDNIVLSHED
-826 QKIDLNGIIKGTDYK
+826 QKIDLNGVLKGKDYK
-841 DIVLNFED
+841 DLVLNFED

-857 FNSKFVFNGNLNGKV
+857 LNSKFVFNGNLNGNV
-872 NYKQNKSVYQPTA
+872 NFKQNKDVYQPTA

-894 NKTELGTLNF
+894 NNTELGTLDF
-904 DIAGDES
+904 DISGDENLR
-911 FKKFT
+911 KFT
-916 VNSSIQNGFT
+916 INSSIHNGFT
-926 ESFRANGTF
+926 ESFNASGNF
-935 AIENKETLLDL
+935 AIENKETILDL
-946 NLKLEGFNLATLG
+946 KLKLEGFNLATLG
-959 SVGGDVLSNVRGS
+959 KVGKDVLSNVRGS

-981 NLKKPEINGRL
+981 NIKKPEINGRL

-1046 HHNFGDWKLDLTITS
+1046 HHNFADWKLDLTITS
-1061 KRLLALDTKDSED
+1061 KRLLALDTKDSDD

-1089 KGPTDG
+1089 KGPTES
-1095 LFIKVDAKSEKG
+1095 LFIKVAAKSEKG
-1107 TEVKIPINNAQSV
+1107 TEVKIPINNVQSV

-1142 EKTRNYNGLEL
+1142 EKTKNYGGLEL

-1218 KFSVKKGGSIIWEGN
+1218 KFAVKKGGSIIWEGN
-1233 PMKAQLNLEAVYKTS
+1233 PMKAQLNLEAVYRTS

-1254 LDNTSSFNKKVP
+1254 LENSSFNKKVP

-1276 LTSPEPNFDIQF
+1276 LASPEPNFDIQF
-1288 PSVSNVLKSEIQ
+1288 PSVSSVLKSEIQ

-1306 DIRQTQALYLL
+1306 DVRQTQALYLL

-1322 MSTDGFSQGD
+1322 MSPDGFNQSD
-1332 LSGTLTETAS
+1332 LSGTFAETAA

-1355 VNIDLNYI
+1355 FNIDLNFI
-1363 SADKRLGQEADGQF
+1363 SADKRIGQEADGQF
-1377 VANISSQVNERI
+1377 VANISSQINEKI
-1389 TINGK
+1389 SINGK
-1394 LGVPVGGVNES
+1394 VGVPVGGVNES

-1433 INYVGQGIGYTQG
+1433 INYIGQGIGYTQG

-1454 FDTFSELVNKI
+1454 FDTFSELVNKL
-1465 FKDHKLEKA
+1465 FKSHKLERTLKG
-1474 IKSSNNDLQDS
+1474 SSDDLQDS
-1485 NLNPDFVNFSNK
+1485 NLNPDYINFSTK
-1497 KDAKNK
+1497 KDADKNK
-1503 KDKDKKEAEKK
+1503 KKTDKKEEEK
-1514 EEPKSPPPQNNNE
+1514 PPPSQNNNQ
-1527 GLIPDNDF
+1527 GLIPDNDDF